1 MATLKRRALS
11 ALMALVL
18 VLGLLPGGVLAY
30 EGETDGSGT
39 ATITVV
45 DEAGEPL
52 EGITVSLYDR
62 DSGDDP
68 WSEEP
73 VDQQTTD
80 EDGQAVFTIL
90 QERSYMAHADGGDGE
105 PTFRLDAT
113 ETEVSETIKLKAAE
127 NDGESDP
134 SMAPVSNGKHYNTTV
149 TVRDAS
155 SLSVI
160 ENAQVTVNHW
170 FTGETYTATTNRRGE
185 AHFNLPG
192 KWTDYTVTVTADGY
206 EQGTGS
212 VNACEKTTIYL
223 SRDNSQSGD
232 YTFRD
237 TGSRNVKIYY
247 SVGGQDL
254 QEMTPSTSI
263 QVDGTK
269 PVMFFVG
276 ATDGSNPVTDFTDA
290 SDNQAKEIQ
299 AIQNAPSSLTLNKH
313 SYNFS
318 SAIQAAKANGCTM
331 EFHYSQFSSEYKTRT
346 FCFVTD
352 KTELNISYEW
362 DNAPSSGVTLPAD
375 DTVTYGDPYTVDSTY
390 RKGSTVTVGNTTY
403 IFSGWTASNDEAW
416 VSENGTT
423 GTVKGN
429 VVFSGKWTVQQRTY
443 DAAFFLRIDREIQYE
458 DGTTSYASKDYL
470 PEHQDD
476 GTGHFW
482 GTITGT
488 AFVEGGEDS
497 VVTDLTEN
505 ELEDVLAKFERVSD
519 VIVSAP
525 SLTGTSAEDQRFQ
538 QMVLDNFAVTSEQL
552 SSGEVGVLW
561 YVAKEQDS
569 SVCHHHVDGV
579 LYNTNTGKPIQPK
592 YKLTVTHEYY
602 TYWMDGTTEKGLTK
616 VGSSE
621 TVYTNETEKTVSV
634 ESLKKPSYGGNTYSF
649 FESSSS
655 ATEIAYTQDGA
666 TITLKYKRQVDPPRL
681 EYSYTF
687 QYYYKALGQDDYTLV
702 DLTSEQQTAVT
713 TSVGPVSEYP
723 TEQALWNSIENS
735 DIPVCPVA
743 DRAGSYAKARQ
754 YAEGEVALDEST
766 HTYTIRVY
774 LEQAP
779 YQFAIRYQLFEVVN
793 GVVNPTPVK
802 TVTVSDNN
810 NYGPSAPSLET
821 VLGKT
826 DRTYLDEGDSLVYT
840 RYDIYDSDLTDGQV
854 SQSGTVGGTGAEQL
868 TYTVNYYRVSFTG
881 GYLTIS
887 KTISGVPAT
896 DTAAWAEL
904 RELTFTVQK
913 LVVTESADS
922 FTGTVI
928 SRSEQWVDVDGL
940 TNISIT
946 EFTGFDSKNDTY
958 TYTCETLLPA
968 GTYRVVENGGD
979 LSSLGYTWSLDGEDA
994 ISSEV
999 TIAAT
1004 GASNTASIT
1013 NAYTGKTYTIIFD
1026 AGLHGQ
1032 VQNQENSYMVP
1043 GKTTRYT
1050 WTEVTPE
1057 TKTAYYKWSS
1067 VVTDSGDNTST
1078 IRYTFTQND
1087 YLEYGNT
1094 EMAIPV
1100 PGLKADAGWSS
1111 DGSFYSGSTAYT
1123 TLAAAYEA
1131 MNDAKTTSITY
1142 TANYTANKV
1151 DYTVDFYYQND
1162 DGTYPTTPTAFV
1174 TRKADTGAS
1183 VSVTDADKI
1192 PDATKNTATQ
1202 TYHFDETASNVLTA
1216 TVAGDG
1222 STHLKVYFYWTA
1234 GVTYQYQP
1242 AGLPA
1247 AVTTAY
1253 PLPSNTAAYR
1263 SGVTTTNLGAPN
1275 GTTVQTANG
1284 SWTLTWNLLSAPMT
1298 AQGVTY
1304 TGTWTFTAD
1313 GQSTARVQFV
1323 DENGND
1329 LWALAHA
1336 EANPYTSTGD
1346 YESSYDFSAAEKETS
1361 FLINGLT
1368 YTFSKDYD
1376 GTFDADKEDQTV
1388 AYTGTLQ
1395 PGGRTIT
1402 RVYAVETQTV
1412 TVTKHYDIDT
1422 LPGSFQVTITDNDA
1436 NQAQVTVLT
1445 LADATVD
1452 GRTATWQTA
1461 LPKGHSYTFTESGFS
1476 NGSRWSTELTARWLQ
1491 QVSNTE
1497 QAWQDLTVTNFSF
1510 VLPEVDVNT
1519 LEVELTND
1527 YTYDSKDDDDD
1538 DDDDDPVV
1546 IPDEDTPTTDLPDEE
1561 TPTTD
1566 LPDEQTPTTEQPTTD
1581 LPDEETPM
1589 AEAPKTGD
1597 NSTAW
1602 ILAAGVSG
1610 LALVWLA
1617 ITGKKRRD
1625 NEHQA

>member
-80 EDGQAVFTIL
+80 EDGQVVFTIL

-127 NDGESDP
+127 NGGESDP

-155 SLSVI
+155 FPHSVI
-160 ENAQVTVNHW
+160 EDAQVTVTHW
-170 FTGETYTATTNRRGE
+170 FTDETYTATTDPRGE

-206 EQGTGS
+206 ERGRGS
-212 VNACEKTTIYL
+212 VNACEKTTIFL
-223 SRDNSQSGD
+223 CRDNSQSGD

-263 QVDGTK
+263 QVDGSQ

-276 ATDGSNPVTDFTDA
+276 ATDGSNPVTDFTEA

-318 SAIQAAKANGCTM
+318 SAIQAAKNNSCTM
-331 EFHYSQFSSEYKTRT
+331 EFHYSQFAPEYKTRT

-352 KTELNISYEW
+352 KTELDISYQW
-362 DNAPSSGVTLPAD
+362 TGAPSGVNLPAD
-375 DTVTYGDPYTVDSTY
+375 DTVTYGDPYTVDRTY
-390 RKGSTVTVGNTTY
+390 SQGTTVTVGGTTY
-403 IFSGWTASNDEAW
+403 VFSGWTASNDEAW
-416 VSENGTT
+416 VSDDGIT

-443 DAAFFLRIDREIQYE
+443 QAAFFLRIDREIQHE
-458 DGTTSYASKDYL
+458 DGTTSYSSKDYL
-470 PEHQDD
+470 PEFAMNNL
-476 GTGHFW
+476 FW
-482 GTITGT
+482 GTISGT
-488 AFVEGGEDS
+488 AYVDGGEDS
-497 VVTDLTEN
+497 IVTDLTEK
-505 ELEDVLAKFERVSD
+505 EVEAVKEKFKSVSN

-525 SLTGTSAEDQRFQ
+525 NWNSTNANGQTFRNLVLT
-538 QMVLDNFAVTSEQL
+538 NFAVTEEQL
-552 SSGEVGVLW
+552 NNGEVGILW
-561 YVAKEQDS
+561 YVAKEVDDETS
-569 SVCHHHVDGV
+569 CDYHVDGV

-602 TYWMDGTTEKGLTK
+602 TYWMDGDTEKGLTK

-634 ESLKKPSYGGNTYSF
+634 ESLKKPSYGGNNYSF
-649 FESSSS
+649 FASSSS

-666 TITLKYKRQVDPPRL
+666 TITLKYKREVAAPQL
-681 EYSYTF
+681 YYTYTF
-687 QYYYKALGQDDYTLV
+687 QYYYKALGADDYTLV
-702 DLTSEQQTAVT
+702 DLTSDQQADVT

-723 TEQALWNSIENS
+723 TEQALWNSITN
-735 DIPVCPVA
+735 IPACPNTEYS
-743 DRAGSYAKARQ
+743 GSFSKAAQ
-754 YAEGEVALDEST
+754 YAEGEVT
-766 HTYTIRVY
+766 KNGTTYTIRVY

-779 YQFAIRYQLFEVVN
+779 YQFAIRYQLFEVVD
-793 GVVNPTPVK
+793 GVVQTPATAIIPTTYVG
-802 TVTVSDNN
+802 S
-810 NYGPSAPSLET
+810 YGPDAPSQEK
-821 VLGKT
+821 VLNTARTDYVDGGKHYVRF
-826 DRTYLDEGDSLVYT
+826 DTYDGAKTEGN
-840 RYDIYDSDLTDGQV
+840 QV
-854 SQSGTVGGTGAEQL
+854 TSSGKVGGTGAEQL
-868 TYTVNYYRVSFTG
+868 TYTINFYRVSFTG

-904 RELTFTVQK
+904 SKLTFTVQK
-913 LVVTESADS
+913 LVVTESAES

-940 TNISIT
+940 TDISIT
-946 EFTGFDSKNDTY
+946 EFTGFDSKNGTY

-994 ISSEV
+994 ISSDV

-1013 NAYTGKTYTIIFD
+1013 NAYTGKTYTIIFA
-1026 AGLHGQ
+1026 AGSHGQ
-1032 VQNQENSYMVP
+1032 VQNQEGTYMAP
-1043 GKTTRYT
+1043 GSTTRYT

-1057 TKTAYYKWSS
+1057 TKSAYYKWSS
-1067 VVTDSGDNTST
+1067 VVEGGTGST

-1087 YLEYGNT
+1087 YLTYAS

-1142 TANYTANKV
+1142 TADYTANEV
-1151 DYTVDFYYQND
+1151 NYTVDFYYQND

-1253 PLPSNTAAYR
+1253 PLPSDTAAYR
-1263 SGVTTTNLGAPN
+1263 SGVTTTNLGASD
-1275 GTTVQTANG
+1275 GTTVQVENG
-1284 SWTLTWNLLSAPMT
+1284 TWTLNWNLRSAPMT

-1329 LWALAHA
+1329 LWALAHT

-1361 FLINGLT
+1361 FQVGGLT

-1527 YTYDSKDDDDD
+1527 YTYDSKDDDGD

>member
-134 SMAPVSNGKHYNTTV
+134 SAAPVSNGKHYNTTV

-155 SLSVI
+155 SYSVI
-160 ENAQVTVNHW
+160 ENAQVTVTHW
-170 FTGETYTATTNRRGE
+170 STKTKTAVTGSD
-185 AHFNLPG
+185 G
-192 KWTDYTVTVTADGY
+192 KARFDLSHKLLAYSVSVTADGY
-206 EQGTGS
+206 QQGTGS
-212 VNACEKTTIYL
+212 VKAGGNITIFL
-223 SRDNSQSGD
+223 NRDNSQSGD

-263 QVDGTK
+263 QVDGSQ

-276 ATDGSNPVTDFTDA
+276 ATDGSHPVTDFTDA
-290 SDNQAKEIQ
+290 SDNQAKEIRT
-299 AIQNAPSSLTLNKH
+299 IQNAPSSLTLNKH

-403 IFSGWTASNDEAW
+403 VFSGWTASNDEAW
-416 VSENGTT
+416 VSNDGIT

-429 VVFSGKWTVQQRTY
+429 VVFSGSWTVRQRTY

-552 SSGEVGVLW
+552 SNGEVGVLW

-579 LYNTNTGKPIQPK
+579 LYNTKTGTPIQPK

-840 RYDIYDSDLTDGQV
+840 RYDVYDPDLTDGQV

-868 TYTVNYYRVSFTG
+868 TYTVNYYRASFTG

-940 TNISIT
+940 TDISIT
-946 EFTGFDSKNDTY
+946 EFTGFESKNGTY

-1067 VVTDSGDNTST
+1067 VVADSGDNTST

-1247 AVTTAY
+1247 AITEAY
-1253 PLPSNTAAYR
+1253 PLPSDTAAYR

-1422 LPGSFQVTITDNDA
+1422 LPGSFQVIITDNDA
-1436 NQAQVTVLT
+1436 SQAQVTVLT

-1510 VLPEVDVNT
+1510 VLPEVDANT

-1597 NSTAW
+1597 NSAAW
-1602 ILAAGVSG
+1602 VLAAGVSG

>member
-134 SMAPVSNGKHYNTTV
+134 SAAPVPNGKHYNTTV

-155 SLSVI
+155 SYSVI
-160 ENAQVTVNHW
+160 ENAQVTVTHW
-170 FTGETYTATTNRRGE
+170 STKTKTAVTGSD
-185 AHFNLPG
+185 G
-192 KWTDYTVTVTADGY
+192 KARFDLSHKLLAYSVSVTADGY
-206 EQGTGS
+206 QQGTGS
-212 VNACEKTTIYL
+212 VKAGGNITIFL
-223 SRDNSQSGD
+223 NRDNSQSGD

-263 QVDGTK
+263 QVDGSQ

-276 ATDGSNPVTDFTDA
+276 ATDGSHPVTDFTDA
-290 SDNQAKEIQ
+290 SDNQAKEIRT
-299 AIQNAPSSLTLNKH
+299 IQNAPSSLTLNKH

-403 IFSGWTASNDEAW
+403 VFSGWTASNDEAW
-416 VSENGTT
+416 VSNDGIT

-429 VVFSGKWTVQQRTY
+429 VVFSGSWTVRQRTY

-552 SSGEVGVLW
+552 SNGEVGVLW

-579 LYNTNTGKPIQPK
+579 LYNTKTGTPIQPK

-840 RYDIYDSDLTDGQV
+840 RYDVYDPDLTDGQV

-868 TYTVNYYRVSFTG
+868 TYTVNYYRASFTG

-940 TNISIT
+940 TDISIT
-946 EFTGFDSKNDTY
+946 EFTGFESKNGTY

-1067 VVTDSGDNTST
+1067 VVADSGDNTST

-1247 AVTTAY
+1247 AITEAY
-1253 PLPSNTAAYR
+1253 PLPSDTAAYR

-1422 LPGSFQVTITDNDA
+1422 LPGSFQVIITDNDA
-1436 NQAQVTVLT
+1436 SQAQVTVLT

-1510 VLPEVDVNT
+1510 VLPEVDANT

-1597 NSTAW
+1597 NSAAW
-1602 ILAAGVSG
+1602 VLAAGVSG

>member
-127 NDGESDP
+127 NNGESDP
-134 SMAPVSNGKHYNTTV
+134 SMAPVSNGNHYNTTV

-155 SLSVI
+155 SHSVI
-160 ENAQVTVNHW
+160 ENAQVTVTHW
-170 FTGETYTATTNRRGE
+170 STKTKTAVTGSD
-185 AHFNLPG
+185 G
-192 KWTDYTVTVTADGY
+192 KARFDLSHKLLAYSVSVTADGY
-206 EQGTGS
+206 QRGS
-212 VNACEKTTIYL
+212 DYVNAGDSITIFL
-223 SRDNSQSGD
+223 CRDNSQSGD

-254 QEMTPSTSI
+254 QEMKPSTSI
-263 QVDGTK
+263 QVDGSQ

-276 ATDGSNPVTDFTDA
+276 ATDGSNPVTDFTEA

-352 KTELNISYEW
+352 KTELDISYQW
-362 DNAPSSGVTLPAD
+362 TGAPSGVNLPAD

-390 RKGSTVTVGNTTY
+390 SEGSTVTVGNTTY
-403 IFSGWTASNDEAW
+403 VFSGWTASNDEAW
-416 VSENGTT
+416 VSDDGIT

-443 DAAFFLRIDREIQYE
+443 QAAFFLRIDREIQHE
-458 DGTTSYASKDYL
+458 DGTTSYSSKDYL
-470 PEHQDD
+470 PEFAMNNL
-476 GTGHFW
+476 FW
-482 GTITGT
+482 GTISGT
-488 AFVEGGEDS
+488 AYVNGGEDS
-497 VVTDLTEN
+497 IVTDLTEK
-505 ELEDVLAKFERVSD
+505 EVEAVKEKFKSVSN

-525 SLTGTSAEDQRFQ
+525 NWNSTNANGQTFRNLILT
-538 QMVLDNFAVTSEQL
+538 NFAVTEEQL
-552 SSGEVGVLW
+552 NNGEVGILW
-561 YVAKEQDS
+561 YVAKEVDDETS
-569 SVCHHHVDGV
+569 CDYHVDGV

-602 TYWMDGTTEKGLTK
+602 TYWMDGTTEKGLTQ

-634 ESLKKPSYGGNTYSF
+634 ESLKKPSYGGNNYSF

-702 DLTSEQQTAVT
+702 NLTSDQQADVT

-723 TEQALWNSIENS
+723 TEQALWNSITN
-735 DIPVCPVA
+735 IPACPNTEYS
-743 DRAGSYAKARQ
+743 GSFSKAAQ
-754 YAEGEVALDEST
+754 YAEGEVTKNGTA
-766 HTYTIRVY
+766 YTIRVY

-779 YQFAIRYQLFEVVN
+779 YQFAIRYQLFEVVD
-793 GVVNPTPVK
+793 GVVQTPATAIIPTTYVG
-802 TVTVSDNN
+802 S
-810 NYGPSAPSLET
+810 YGPDAPSQEK
-821 VLGKT
+821 VLNTARTDYVDGGKHYVRF
-826 DRTYLDEGDSLVYT
+826 DTYDGAKTEGD
-840 RYDIYDSDLTDGQV
+840 QV
-854 SQSGTVGGTGAEQL
+854 TSSGKVGGTGAEQL
-868 TYTVNYYRVSFTG
+868 TYTINFYRVSFTG

-904 RELTFTVQK
+904 SKLTFTVQK
-913 LVVTESADS
+913 LVVTESAES

-940 TNISIT
+940 TDISIT
-946 EFTGFDSKNDTY
+946 EFTGFDSKNGTY

-979 LSSLGYTWSLDGEDA
+979 LSSLGYTWSLDDKDA

-1013 NAYTGKTYTIIFD
+1013 NAYTGKTYTIIFA
-1026 AGLHGQ
+1026 AGSHGQ
-1032 VQNQENSYMVP
+1032 VQNQEGTYMAP
-1043 GKTTRYT
+1043 GSTTRYT

-1057 TKTAYYKWSS
+1057 TKSAYYKWSS
-1067 VVTDSGDNTST
+1067 VVEGGTGST

-1087 YLEYGNT
+1087 YLTYAS

-1111 DGSFYSGSTAYT
+1111 NGSFYNDGTAYT
-1123 TLAAAYEA
+1123 DIAAAYKA

-1142 TANYTANKV
+1142 TADYTANEV
-1151 DYTVDFYYQND
+1151 GYTVDFYYQND
-1162 DGTYPTTPTAFV
+1162 DGTYPTTPTV
-1174 TRKADTGAS
+1174 SDTTRKANTGAS
-1183 VSVTDADKI
+1183 VSVTDADKT
-1192 PDATKNTATQ
+1192 PDAAKNTATQ

-1216 TVAGDG
+1216 TVAGDS

-1253 PLPSNTAAYR
+1253 PLPSDTAAYR
-1263 SGVTTTNLGAPN
+1263 SGDPTTNLGALN
-1275 GTTVQTANG
+1275 GTAVRVANG
-1284 SWTLTWNLLSAPMT
+1284 LWTLNWNLLSAPMT

-1336 EANPYTSTGD
+1336 EANPYTRTGD
-1346 YESSYDFSAAEKETS
+1346 YESSYDFSAAETETA
-1361 FLINGLT
+1361 FQVNGLT

-1376 GTFDADKEDQTV
+1376 GTFGADKADEDV

-1395 PGGRTIT
+1395 PGGRIIT
-1402 RVYAVETQTV
+1402 RVYAAETQTV

-1476 NGSRWSTELTARWLQ
+1476 NGTRWSTELTARWLQ

-1497 QAWQDLTVTNFSF
+1497 QTWQELTVANFSF
-1510 VLPEVDVNT
+1510 TLPKVDGNT
-1519 LEVELTND
+1519 LAVELTND
-1527 YTYDSKDDDDD
+1527 YTYDSSDDDDD
-1538 DDDDDPVV
+1538 DDNDPVV
-1546 IPDEDTPTTDLPDEE
+1546 IPDEDTPTTDLPDEQ

-1566 LPDEQTPTTEQPTTD
+1566 LPDEQTPTTEQPVTD

-1597 NSTAW
+1597 DSAAW

-1625 NEHQA
+1625 SEHQA

>member
-45 DEAGEPL
+45 DETGEPL

-80 EDGQAVFTIL
+80 EDGQAVFTIQ

-134 SMAPVSNGKHYNTTV
+134 SMAPDSNSKDYNTTV

-155 SLSVI
+155 YPYSVI
-160 ENAQVTVNHW
+160 ENAQVEVSHW
-170 FTGETYTATTNRRGE
+170 SNVFKTYTETTDRSGE
-185 AHFNLPG
+185 AHFNLPD
-192 KWTDYTVTVTADGY
+192 KLTKYDVTVTADGY
-206 EQGTGS
+206 QGKSDS
-212 VNACEKTTIYL
+212 VYDGDSITIYL
-223 SRDNSQSGD
+223 SRDNGQSGD
-232 YTFRD
+232 YTFQD
-237 TGSRNVKIYY
+237 TGSQNVEIYY

-254 QEMTPSTSI
+254 RQMTPSTSI
-263 QVDGTK
+263 QVDGNQ

-299 AIQNAPSSLTLNKH
+299 TIDSAPSSLKLNRH

-318 SAIQAAKANGCTM
+318 GAIQAAKDNGCTM
-331 EFHYSQFSSEYKTRT
+331 EFHYSQFAPEYKTRT
-346 FCFVTD
+346 FRFVTD
-352 KTELNISYEW
+352 KTELDISYEW
-362 DNAPSSGVTLPAD
+362 DNAPSSGVTLPAP
-375 DTVTYGDPYTVDSTY
+375 TKVTYGSSYTVDQTY
-390 RKGSTVTVGNTTY
+390 FQGKKVTVDGITY
-403 IFSGWTASNDEAW
+403 VFSGWTPSNNEAW
-416 VSENGTT
+416 VSNDGIT

-429 VVFSGKWTVQQRTY
+429 VVFSGSWTVQQHQTY
-443 DAAFFLRIDREIQYE
+443 PASFFLRIDREIQYE
-458 DGTTSYASKDYL
+458 DGTTSYSSKGYL
-470 PEHQDD
+470 PEHQAD

-497 VVTDLTEN
+497 VVKDLTKEGV
-505 ELEDVLAKFERVSD
+505 EAVKEKFKPVSD

-525 SLTGTSAEDQRFQ
+525 SLTGDSAEDQRFQ
-538 QMVLDNFAVTSEQL
+538 KMVLDNFNVTSDQL

-561 YVAKEQDS
+561 YVAKVQDS
-569 SVCHHHVDGV
+569 TVCHHHVDGV
-579 LYNTNTGKPIQPK
+579 LYNTKTGTPIQPK

-602 TYWMDGTTEKGLTK
+602 TYWMDGDMEKGLTK

-634 ESLKKPSYGGNTYSF
+634 DSLKELSYGGNDYNF

-655 ATEIAYTQDGA
+655 ADKIAYTEEGA
-666 TITLKYKRQVDPPRL
+666 TITLKYKRQVDPPAL
-681 EYSYTF
+681 YYSTTF
-687 QYYYKALGQDDYTLV
+687 QYYYKALGEDNYTLV
-702 DLTSEQQTAVT
+702 KLTPEQEAKVT
-713 TSVGPVSEYP
+713 TSHGPVSEYP
-723 TEQALWNSIENS
+723 TELALWNSIEN
-735 DIPVCPVA
+735 IPDCPVT
-743 DRAGSYAKARQ
+743 DRAGSYAKATQ
-754 YAEGEVALDEST
+754 YADSEVTWNEST

-793 GVVNPTPVK
+793 GVVQPTPVK
-802 TVTVSDNN
+802 TVNISADN
-810 NYGPSAPSLET
+810 NYGPSEPSQEE
-821 VLGKT
+821 VLKTAQTGYVDDGKNYVRFDKYNGAKT
-826 DRTYLDEGDSLVYT
+826 EGD
-840 RYDIYDSDLTDGQV
+840 QV
-854 SQSGTVGGTGAEQL
+854 TSSGTVGGTGTERL
-868 TYTVNYYRVSFTG
+868 TYTVNYYHASFTG
-881 GYLTIS
+881 GYLTVS

-904 RELTFTVQK
+904 RKLTFTVQK
-913 LVVTESADS
+913 LVVTEYPDS
-922 FTGTVI
+922 TTGTVT
-928 SRSEQWVDVDGL
+928 SRSEQWVDVDDL
-940 TNISIT
+940 TNIPIT
-946 EFTGFDSKNDTY
+946 AFTGFESKNGTY

-979 LSSLGYTWSLDGEDA
+979 LSSLGYTWNLDGEEA

-999 TIAAT
+999 KVAAD
-1004 GASNTASIT
+1004 GASKTASIT

-1026 AGLHGQ
+1026 AGRHGQ
-1032 VQNQENSYMVP
+1032 VRNQAGNFMAP
-1043 GKTTRYT
+1043 GKTTEYH
-1050 WTEVTPE
+1050 WGQVTLEEGDPS
-1057 TKTAYYKWSS
+1057 YQWIS
-1067 VVTDSGDNTST
+1067 VWKDVTGST

-1087 YLEYGNT
+1087 YLTYAA

-1111 DGSFYSGSTAYT
+1111 NGSFYNGETAYT
-1123 TLAAAYEA
+1123 TLAAAYKA

-1142 TANYTANKV
+1142 TANYTANEV
-1151 DYTVDFYYQND
+1151 TYAVDFYYQND
-1162 DGTYPTTPTAFV
+1162 NGTNPTNPTNPTASV
-1174 TRKADTGAS
+1174 TRKAHTGAS
-1183 VSVTDADKI
+1183 VSVTDADKT
-1192 PDATKNTATQ
+1192 PDAAKNTATQ
-1202 TYHFDETASNVLTA
+1202 TYHFDDETASNVLTD

-1242 AGLPA
+1242 AGLPKA
-1247 AVTTAY
+1247 ITKAY
-1253 PLPSNTAAYR
+1253 PLPSDPGAYR
-1263 SGVTTTNLGAPN
+1263 SGAATTNQGAAN

-1284 SWTLTWNLLSAPMT
+1284 SWTLNWDQLNASMT

-1329 LWALAHA
+1329 LWARAHT
-1336 EANPYTSTGD
+1336 EANPYTRTGD
-1346 YESSYDFSAAEKETS
+1346 YETSYDFSAAENETT
-1361 FLINGLT
+1361 FQVDGLT

-1376 GTFDADKEDQTV
+1376 GTFGADKEDQTV
-1388 AYTGTLQ
+1388 TYTGTLQ

-1412 TVTKHYDIDT
+1412 TVTKHYDINA

-1445 LADATVD
+1445 LADATVN

-1476 NGSRWSTELTARWLQ
+1476 NGSRWSTELTAKWLQ
-1491 QVSNTE
+1491 KVSNTE

-1510 VLPEVDVNT
+1510 VLPEVDGNT
-1519 LEVELTND
+1519 LEVKLTND

-1538 DDDDDPVV
+1538 DDPVV
-1546 IPDEDTPTTDLPDEE
+1546 IPDKDTPTTDLPDEE

-1581 LPDEETPM
+1581 LPDEEPPM

-1597 NSTAW
+1597 NSTGW
-1602 ILAAGVSG
+1602 ILAAGASG

>member
-155 SLSVI
+155 FPHSVI
-160 ENAQVTVNHW
+160 EDAQVTVTHW
-170 FTGETYTATTNRRGE
+170 FTDETYTATTDPRGE

-206 EQGTGS
+206 ERGRGS
-212 VNACEKTTIYL
+212 VNACEKTTIFL
-223 SRDNSQSGD
+223 CRDNSQSGD

-254 QEMTPSTSI
+254 QEMKPSTSI
-263 QVDGTK
+263 QVDGSQ

-299 AIQNAPSSLTLNKH
+299 AIQNAPSSLTLNNR

-352 KTELNISYEW
+352 KTELDISYQW
-362 DNAPSSGVTLPAD
+362 TGAPSGVNLPAD

-390 RKGSTVTVGNTTY
+390 SEGSTVTVGNTTY
-403 IFSGWTASNDEAW
+403 VFSGWTASNDEAW
-416 VSENGTT
+416 VSDDGIT

-443 DAAFFLRIDREIQYE
+443 DAAFFLRIDREIQHE
-458 DGTTSYASKDYL
+458 DGTTSYSSKDYL
-470 PEHQDD
+470 PEFAMNNL
-476 GTGHFW
+476 FW
-482 GTITGT
+482 GTISGT
-488 AFVEGGEDS
+488 AYVDGGEDS
-497 VVTDLTEN
+497 IVTDLTEK
-505 ELEDVLAKFERVSD
+505 EVEAVKEKFKSVSN

-525 SLTGTSAEDQRFQ
+525 NWNSTNANGQTFRNLILT
-538 QMVLDNFAVTSEQL
+538 NFAVTEEQL
-552 SSGEVGVLW
+552 NNGEVGILW
-561 YVAKEQDS
+561 YVAKEVDDETS
-569 SVCHHHVDGV
+569 CDYHVDGV

-602 TYWMDGTTEKGLTK
+602 TYWMDGTTEKGLTQ

-634 ESLKKPSYGGNTYSF
+634 ESLKKPSYGGNNYSF

-702 DLTSEQQTAVT
+702 NLTSDQQADVT

-723 TEQALWNSIENS
+723 TEQALWNSITN
-735 DIPVCPVA
+735 IPACPNTEYS
-743 DRAGSYAKARQ
+743 GSFSKAAQ
-754 YAEGEVALDEST
+754 YAEGEVTKNGTA
-766 HTYTIRVY
+766 YTIRVY

-779 YQFAIRYQLFEVVN
+779 YQFAIRYQLFEVVD
-793 GVVNPTPVK
+793 GVVQTPATAIIPTTYVG
-802 TVTVSDNN
+802 S
-810 NYGPSAPSLET
+810 YGPDAPSQEK
-821 VLGKT
+821 VLNTARTDYVDGGKHYVRF
-826 DRTYLDEGDSLVYT
+826 DTYDGAKTEGD
-840 RYDIYDSDLTDGQV
+840 QV
-854 SQSGTVGGTGAEQL
+854 TSSGKVGGTGAEQL
-868 TYTVNYYRVSFTG
+868 TYTINFYRVSFTG
-881 GYLTIS
+881 GYLSIS

-904 RELTFTVQK
+904 SKLTFTVQK
-913 LVVTESADS
+913 LVVTESAES

-940 TNISIT
+940 TDISIT
-946 EFTGFDSKNDTY
+946 EFTGFDSKNGTY

-979 LSSLGYTWSLDGEDA
+979 LSSLGYTWSLDDKDA

-1013 NAYTGKTYTIIFD
+1013 NAYTGKTYTIIFA
-1026 AGLHGQ
+1026 AGSHGQ
-1032 VQNQENSYMVP
+1032 VQNQEGTYMAP
-1043 GKTTRYT
+1043 GSTTRYT

-1057 TKTAYYKWSS
+1057 TKSAYYKWSS
-1067 VVTDSGDNTST
+1067 VVEGGTGST

-1087 YLEYGNT
+1087 YLTYAS

-1142 TANYTANKV
+1142 TADYTANEV
-1151 DYTVDFYYQND
+1151 NYTVDFYYQND

-1253 PLPSNTAAYR
+1253 PLPSDTAAYR
-1263 SGVTTTNLGAPN
+1263 SGVTTTNLGAPD
-1275 GTTVQTANG
+1275 GTTVQVENG
-1284 SWTLTWNLLSAPMT
+1284 TWTLNWNLRSAPMT

-1361 FLINGLT
+1361 FQVGGLT

-1376 GTFDADKEDQTV
+1376 GTFDANKEDQTV

-1510 VLPEVDVNT
+1510 VLPEVDANT

>member
-73 VDQQTTD
+73 VDQQITD

-127 NDGESDP
+127 SDGESDP
-134 SMAPVSNGKHYNTTV
+134 SMAPVSNGNHYNTTV

-155 SLSVI
+155 SHSVI
-160 ENAQVTVNHW
+160 ENAQVTVTHW
-170 FTGETYTATTNRRGE
+170 STKTKTAVTGSD
-185 AHFNLPG
+185 G
-192 KWTDYTVTVTADGY
+192 KARFDLSHKLLAYSVSVTADGY
-206 EQGTGS
+206 QRGS
-212 VNACEKTTIYL
+212 DYVNAGDSITIFL
-223 SRDNSQSGD
+223 CRDNSQSGD

-254 QEMTPSTSI
+254 QEMKPSTSI
-263 QVDGTK
+263 QTDGTK

-276 ATDGSNPVTDFTDA
+276 ATDGSHPVTDFTDA
-290 SDNQAKEIQ
+290 SDNQAKEIRT
-299 AIQNAPSSLTLNKH
+299 IQNAPSSLNLNNH
-313 SYNFS
+313 SYDFS

-352 KTELNISYEW
+352 KTDLNISYEW

-429 VVFSGKWTVQQRTY
+429 VVFSGSWTVQQRTY
-443 DAAFFLRIDREIQYE
+443 NAAFFLRIDRKIQHE
-458 DGTTSYASKDYL
+458 NGTTSYPSKAYL
-470 PEHQDD
+470 PEFDISNL
-476 GTGHFW
+476 FW
-482 GTITGT
+482 GTISGT
-488 AFVEGGEDS
+488 AYVNGGEDS
-497 VVTDLTEN
+497 IVTDLTQD
-505 ELEDVLAKFERVSD
+505 ELKDVVAKFKPVSD
-519 VIVSAP
+519 VIITSP
-525 SLTGTSAEDQRFQ
+525 SLTENGQENLRFQ
-538 QMVLDNFAVTSEQL
+538 QMVLENFSVTAEQL
-552 SSGEVGVLW
+552 SSGEVGILW
-561 YVAKEQDS
+561 YVAKEVDDATS
-569 SVCHHHVDGV
+569 CDYHVDGV

-592 YKLTVTHEYY
+592 YKLTVTHAYY
-602 TYWMDGTTEKGLTK
+602 TYWMDGNTEKGLTK
-616 VGSSE
+616 VGE
-621 TVYTNETEKTVSV
+621 ATTDYTNETEKTVSV
-634 ESLKKPSYGGNTYSF
+634 ESLEQTSYGEHTYSF
-649 FESSSS
+649 SESDPSVE
-655 ATEIAYTQDGA
+655 EITYTQNGA
-666 TITLKYKRQVDPPRL
+666 TITLKYKREVAAPQL
-681 EYSYTF
+681 YYSTTF
-687 QYYYKALGQDDYTLV
+687 QYYYKALGNTNYTLV
-702 DLTSEQQTAVT
+702 DLTPEQQAAVT
-713 TSVGPVSEYP
+713 TTSIGPVSEYP
-723 TEQALWNSIENS
+723 TEQALWNSITT
-735 DIPVCPVA
+735 IPACP
-743 DRAGSYAKARQ
+743 
-754 YAEGEVALDEST
+754 AEGYSGSFSKAAQYSENEVTKSGT
-766 HTYTIRVY
+766 TYTIRVY
-774 LEQAP
+774 LEEAP
-779 YQFAIRYQLFEVVN
+779 YQFAVRYQLFEVVN
-793 GVVNPTPVK
+793 GVVQSTPVK
-802 TVTVSDNN
+802 TVNISDNN

-821 VLGKT
+821 VLSKT
-826 DRTYLDEGDSLVYT
+826 DSTYLDEDSSLAYA
-840 RYDIYDSDLTDGQV
+840 RYDVYDSGLTTGQV
-854 SQSGTVGGTGAEQL
+854 SQSGNVGGTGDNQL
-868 TYTVNYYRVSFTG
+868 TYTINFYRASFTG

-896 DTAAWAEL
+896 DTAAWTEL
-904 RELTFTVQK
+904 GKLTFTVQK
-913 LVVTESADS
+913 LEVSESADS

-928 SRSEQWVDVDGL
+928 SRSAQWVDVENL
-940 TNISIT
+940 TGISIQD
-946 EFTGFDSKNDTY
+946 FSGFESKNGTY

-1004 GASNTASIT
+1004 GATKTASIT
-1013 NAYTGKTYTIIFD
+1013 NAYTGKTYTILFD

-1032 VQNQENSYMVP
+1032 VQNQEGTFMAP
-1043 GKTTRYT
+1043 GKTTGYT

-1057 TKTAYYKWSS
+1057 TKAAYYKWSS
-1067 VVTDSGDNTST
+1067 VVEDGTGST

-1087 YLEYGNT
+1087 YLTYAA
-1094 EMAIPV
+1094 EMTIPA

-1111 DGSFYSGSTAYT
+1111 DGSFYNGSTAYT
-1123 TLAAAYEA
+1123 DIAAAYKA

-1142 TANYTANKV
+1142 TATYTANEV
-1151 DYTVDFYYQND
+1151 NYTVDFYYQND
-1162 DGTYPTTPTAFV
+1162 DGTYPTTPTV
-1174 TRKADTGAS
+1174 SDTTRKANTGAS
-1183 VSVTDADKI
+1183 VSVTDADKT
-1192 PDATKNTATQ
+1192 PDAAKNTATQ

-1216 TVAGDG
+1216 TVAGDS

-1253 PLPSNTAAYR
+1253 PLPSDTAAYR
-1263 SGVTTTNLGAPN
+1263 SGDPTTNLGALN
-1275 GTTVQTANG
+1275 GTAVRVANG
-1284 SWTLTWNLLSAPMT
+1284 LWTLNWNLLSAPMT

-1336 EANPYTSTGD
+1336 EANPYTRTGD
-1346 YESSYDFSAAEKETS
+1346 YESSYDFSAAETETA
-1361 FLINGLT
+1361 FQVNGLT

-1376 GTFDADKEDQTV
+1376 GTFGADKADEDV

-1395 PGGRTIT
+1395 PGGRIIT
-1402 RVYAVETQTV
+1402 RVYAAETQTV

-1476 NGSRWSTELTARWLQ
+1476 NGTRWSTELTARWLQ

-1497 QAWQDLTVTNFSF
+1497 QTWQELTVANFSF
-1510 VLPEVDVNT
+1510 TLPKVDGNT
-1519 LEVELTND
+1519 LAVELAND
-1527 YTYDSKDDDDD
+1527 YTYDSSDDDDD
-1538 DDDDDPVV
+1538 DDNDPVV
-1546 IPDEDTPTTDLPDEE
+1546 IPDEDTPTTDLPDEQ

-1566 LPDEQTPTTEQPTTD
+1566 LPDEQTPTTEQPVTD

-1597 NSTAW
+1597 DSAAW

-1625 NEHQA
+1625 SEHQA

>member
-155 SLSVI
+155 SYSVI
-160 ENAQVTVNHW
+160 ENAQVTVTHW
-170 FTGETYTATTNRRGE
+170 STKTETAVTGSD
-185 AHFNLPG
+185 G
-192 KWTDYTVTVTADGY
+192 KARFGLSHKLLAYSVSVTADGY
-206 EQGTGS
+206 QQGTGS
-212 VNACEKTTIYL
+212 VKAGGNITIFL
-223 SRDNSQSGD
+223 NRDNSQSSH
-232 YTFRD
+232 YTFQD

-247 SVGGQDL
+247 SVGGESL
-254 QEMTPSTSI
+254 QEMTLGSFI
-263 QVDGTK
+263 QTDGTK

-276 ATDGSNPVTDFTDA
+276 ATDGSHPVTDFTDA
-290 SDNQAKEIQ
+290 SDNQAKEIRT
-299 AIQNAPSSLTLNKH
+299 IQNAPSSLNLNNH
-313 SYNFS
+313 SYDFS

-352 KTELNISYEW
+352 KTELDISYEW

-416 VSENGTT
+416 VSDDGIT

-429 VVFSGKWTVQQRTY
+429 VVFSGSWTVRQRTY
-443 DAAFFLRIDREIQYE
+443 QAAFFLRIDREIQYE

-497 VVTDLTEN
+497 IVTDLTEK
-505 ELEDVLAKFERVSD
+505 EVKAVKEKFKSVSN

-525 SLTGTSAEDQRFQ
+525 NWNSTNANGQTFRNLVLT
-538 QMVLDNFAVTSEQL
+538 NFAVTEEQL
-552 SSGEVGVLW
+552 NNGEVDVLW

-634 ESLKKPSYGGNTYSF
+634 DNLKKPSYGGNTYSF
-649 FESSSS
+649 FESSPS

-666 TITLKYKRQVDPPRL
+666 TITLKYKREVAAPQLD
-681 EYSYTF
+681 YTYTF
-687 QYYYKALGQDDYTLV
+687 QYYYKALGQNNYTLV
-702 DLTSEQQTAVT
+702 DLTSEQQAAVT

-735 DIPVCPVA
+735 DIPACPVA
-743 DRAGSYAKARQ
+743 ERAGSYAKAAQ
-754 YAEGEVALDEST
+754 YAEGEVTKSGT
-766 HTYTIRVY
+766 TYTIRVY

-779 YQFAIRYQLFEVVN
+779 YQFAVRYQLFEVVN

-821 VLGKT
+821 VLSKT
-826 DRTYLDEGDSLVYT
+826 ASTYLDEDTSLVYA
-840 RYDIYDSDLTDGQV
+840 RYDIYDSDLTNGQV
-854 SQSGTVGGTGAEQL
+854 SQSGTVSGTGDNQL
-868 TYTVNYYRVSFTG
+868 TYTINFYHTSFTG

-887 KTISGVPAT
+887 KTISGVPAM
-896 DTAAWAEL
+896 DTAAWTEL
-904 RELTFTVQK
+904 GELTFTVQK

-928 SRSEQWVDVDGL
+928 SRSEQWEDVNGL
-940 TNISIT
+940 TDISIT
-946 EFTGFDSKNDTY
+946 DFTGFESKNGTY
-958 TYTCETLLPA
+958 TYTCETLLSA

-999 TIAAT
+999 TIAVT

-1597 NSTAW
+1597 NSAAW

>member
-62 DSGDDP
+62 DSGDDS

-73 VDQQTTD
+73 VNQQTTD

-90 QERSYMAHADGGDGE
+90 QERSYKAHADGGDGE

-113 ETEVSETIKLKAAE
+113 ETEVRETIKLKAAE

-134 SMAPVSNGKHYNTTV
+134 SMAPASNSKDYNTTV

-155 SLSVI
+155 YPYSAI
-160 ENAQVTVNHW
+160 ENAQVKVSHGLTKM
-170 FTGETYTATTNRRGE
+170 TATTDSDGKAR
-185 AHFNLPG
+185 FDLPR
-192 KWTDYTVTVTADGY
+192 KTLIDYSVSVTADGY
-206 EQGTGS
+206 QGKSDS
-212 VNACEKTTIYL
+212 VNKGDSITIYL
-223 SRDNSQSGD
+223 SRDGQSGD

-237 TGSRNVKIYY
+237 TGSQNVNIYY
-247 SVGGQDL
+247 SVGGKAL
-254 QEMTPSTSI
+254 QEMTPRTSI
-263 QVDGTK
+263 QVDGNE

-299 AIQNAPSSLTLNKH
+299 AIDSAPSPLKFNRH
-313 SYNFS
+313 SYDFS
-318 SAIQAAKANGCTM
+318 GAIQAAKDNGCTM
-331 EFHYSQFSSEYKTRT
+331 EFHYSQFAPEYKTRT
-346 FCFVTD
+346 FRFVTD
-352 KTELNISYEW
+352 KTELDISYQW
-362 DNAPSSGVTLPAD
+362 TGAPSGVTLPAAA
-375 DTVTYGDPYTVDSTY
+375 TVTYGSSYTVDQTY
-390 RKGSTVTVGNTTY
+390 FQGKTVTVGGITY
-403 IFSGWTASNDEAW
+403 VFSGWTASNKEAW
-416 VSENGTT
+416 VVSNDGIT

-429 VVFSGKWTVQQRTY
+429 VVFSGSWTVQQQQTY
-443 DAAFFLRIDREIQYE
+443 DAAFFLRIDREIQHE
-458 DGTTSYASKDYL
+458 NGTTSYSSKGYL
-470 PEHQDD
+470 PEHQAD

-482 GTITGT
+482 GKITGT

-497 VVTDLTEN
+497 VVKDLTKEGV
-505 ELEDVLAKFERVSD
+505 EAVKEKFKSVSN
-519 VIVSAP
+519 VIASAP
-525 SLTGTSAEDQRFQ
+525 SLTGTSNEDQRFQ
-538 QMVLDNFAVTSEQL
+538 QMVLDNFAVTAEQL
-552 SSGEVGVLW
+552 KSGEVGVLW
-561 YVAKEQDS
+561 YVAKVQDS

-579 LYNTNTGKPIQPK
+579 LYNIKTGKPIQPK

-602 TYWMDGTTEKGLTK
+602 TYWMDGTTEKDLTK

-634 ESLKKPSYGGNTYSF
+634 TSLMDTSYDGNTYDF
-649 FESSSS
+649 FESNPSGEKIS
-655 ATEIAYTQDGA
+655 YTQDGA
-666 TITLKYKRQVDPPRL
+666 TITLKYKREVPAPQL
-681 EYSYTF
+681 YYSYTF
-687 QYYYKALGQDDYTLV
+687 QYYYKALGQDDYTRV
-702 DLTSEQQTAVT
+702 HLTDEQQNSVT
-713 TSVGPVSEYP
+713 TSDVGPVSEYP
-723 TEQALWNSIENS
+723 TPEALWNSVTK
-735 DIPVCPVA
+735 IPACPA
-743 DRAGSYAKARQ
+743 EGYSGSFSKAED
-754 YAEGEVALDEST
+754 YAEGEVTKSGT
-766 HTYTIRVY
+766 TYTIHVY

-793 GVVNPTPVK
+793 GVVQ
-802 TVTVSDNN
+802 SDPKIVDGSADNS
-810 NYGPSAPSLET
+810 YGPDAPSPET
-821 VLGKT
+821 VLSKT
-826 DRTYLDEGDSLVYT
+826 DSTYRDEDTSRTYA
-840 RYDIYDSDLTDGQV
+840 RYDVYDHDLTNQV
-854 SQSGTVGGTGAEQL
+854 SQSGEVRGTGANKL
-868 TYTVNYYRVSFTG
+868 TYTVNYYRASFTG

-887 KTISGVPAT
+887 KTITGVPAT
-896 DTAAWAEL
+896 DTAAWEEL
-904 RELTFTVQK
+904 CELTFTVQK
-913 LVVTESADS
+913 QVEYVITDS
-922 FTGTVI
+922 FSGTV
-928 SRSEQWVDVDGL
+928 SYRSEQWEDVKGL
-940 TNISIT
+940 TEIPIT
-946 EFTGFDSKNDTY
+946 EFTGFEFKNDTY
-958 TYTCETLLPA
+958 TSTCETLLPA

-979 LSSLGYTWSLDGEDA
+979 LSSLGYTWNLDGEDP

-999 TIAAT
+999 TVAAD
-1004 GASNTASIT
+1004 GASKTASIL
-1013 NAYTGKTYTIIFD
+1013 NDYTGKTYTIIFD
-1026 AGLHGQ
+1026 AGSHGQ
-1032 VQNQENSYMVP
+1032 VQNEEGSYMEP
-1043 GKTTRYT
+1043 GNTTEYH
-1050 WTEVTPE
+1050 WGQVTPE
-1057 TKTAYYKWSS
+1057 ERAAYYKWISA
-1067 VVTDSGDNTST
+1067 VKKDGTGST

-1094 EMAIPV
+1094 KEMSIPA
-1100 PGLKADAGWSS
+1100 PGLKDDAGWSS
-1111 DGSFYSGSTAYT
+1111 DGSFYNGETAYT
-1123 TLAAAYEA
+1123 TLAAAYKA

-1142 TANYTANKV
+1142 TANYTADEV
-1151 DYTVDFYYQND
+1151 TYAVDFYYQND
-1162 DGTYPTTPTAFV
+1162 DGTYPTTPTASV
-1174 TRKADTGAS
+1174 PRKANTGTS
-1183 VSVTDADKI
+1183 VSVTDADKT
-1192 PDATKNTATQ
+1192 PDTTRNTATQ
-1202 TYHFDETASNVLTA
+1202 TYHFDNENASNVLTA
-1216 TVAGDG
+1216 KVAGDG

-1242 AGLPA
+1242 AGLPEA
-1247 AVTTAY
+1247 ITEAH
-1253 PLPSNTAAYR
+1253 PLPSDTADYR
-1263 SGVTTTNLGAPN
+1263 SGDTTTNQGAAN

-1284 SWTLTWNLLSAPMT
+1284 SWTLNWDRLNASMT

-1304 TGTWTFTAD
+1304 TGTWTFTAN
-1313 GQSTARVQFV
+1313 GQSTACVQFV

-1329 LWALAHA
+1329 LWARAHT
-1336 EANPYTSTGD
+1336 EANPYTRTGD
-1346 YESSYDFSAAEKETS
+1346 YETSYDFSAAEKETS
-1361 FLINGLT
+1361 FQVGGLT

-1376 GTFDADKEDQTV
+1376 GTFAAGKEDQTV

-1412 TVTKHYDIDT
+1412 TVTKHYDINA

-1461 LPKGHSYTFTESGFS
+1461 LPKGHSYTFAESGFS

-1510 VLPEVDVNT
+1510 VLPEVDGNT
-1519 LEVELTND
+1519 LEVKLTND

-1538 DDDDDPVV
+1538 DDPVV
-1546 IPDEDTPTTDLPDEE
+1546 IPDKDTPTTDLPDEE

-1597 NSTAW
+1597 NSATW

-1617 ITGKKRRD
+1617 ITDKKRRD

>member
-127 NDGESDP
+127 NDDESDP
-134 SMAPVSNGKHYNTTV
+134 SAAPVSNGNHYNTTV

-155 SLSVI
+155 FPHSVI
-160 ENAQVTVNHW
+160 EDAQVTVNHW
-170 FTGETYTATTNRRGE
+170 STGETYTATTNRRGE

-212 VNACEKTTIYL
+212 VKAGGNITIFL
-223 SRDNSQSGD
+223 NRDNSQSSH
-232 YTFRD
+232 YTFQD

-247 SVGGQDL
+247 SVGGESL
-254 QEMTPSTSI
+254 QEMTLGSFI
-263 QVDGTK
+263 QTDGTK

-276 ATDGSNPVTDFTDA
+276 ATDGSHPVTDFTDA
-290 SDNQAKEIQ
+290 SDNQAKEIRT
-299 AIQNAPSSLTLNKH
+299 IQNAPSSLNLNNH
-313 SYNFS
+313 SYDFS

-429 VVFSGKWTVQQRTY
+429 VVFSGSWTVQQRTY
-443 DAAFFLRIDREIQYE
+443 NAAFFLRIDRKIQHE
-458 DGTTSYASKDYL
+458 NGTTSYPSKAYL
-470 PEHQDD
+470 PEFDISNL
-476 GTGHFW
+476 FW
-482 GTITGT
+482 GTISGT
-488 AFVEGGEDS
+488 AYVNGGEDS
-497 VVTDLTEN
+497 IVTDLTQD
-505 ELEDVLAKFERVSD
+505 ELKDVVAKFKPVSD
-519 VIVSAP
+519 VIITSP
-525 SLTGTSAEDQRFQ
+525 SLTENGQENLRFQ
-538 QMVLDNFAVTSEQL
+538 QMVLENFSVTAEQL
-552 SSGEVGVLW
+552 SSGEVGILW
-561 YVAKEQDS
+561 YVAKEVDDATS
-569 SVCHHHVDGV
+569 CDYHVDGV

-592 YKLTVTHEYY
+592 YKLTVTHAYY
-602 TYWMDGTTEKGLTK
+602 TYWMDGDTEKGLTK
-616 VGSSE
+616 VGE
-621 TVYTNETEKTVSV
+621 ATTDYTNETEKTVSV
-634 ESLKKPSYGGNTYSF
+634 DSLKKLSYDGNNYSF

-702 DLTSEQQTAVT
+702 DLTSDQQADVT

-723 TEQALWNSIENS
+723 TEQALWNSITN
-735 DIPVCPVA
+735 IPACPNTEYS
-743 DRAGSYAKARQ
+743 GSFSKAAQ
-754 YAEGEVALDEST
+754 YAEGEVT
-766 HTYTIRVY
+766 KNGTTYTIRVY

-779 YQFAIRYQLFEVVN
+779 YQFAIRYQLFEVVD
-793 GVVNPTPVK
+793 GVVQTPATAIIPTTYVG
-802 TVTVSDNN
+802 S
-810 NYGPSAPSLET
+810 YGPDAPSQEK
-821 VLGKT
+821 VLNTARTDYVDGGKHYVRF
-826 DRTYLDEGDSLVYT
+826 DTYDGAKTEGD
-840 RYDIYDSDLTDGQV
+840 QV
-854 SQSGTVGGTGAEQL
+854 TSSGKVGGTGAEQL
-868 TYTVNYYRVSFTG
+868 TYTINFYRVSFTG

-904 RELTFTVQK
+904 SKLTFTVQK
-913 LVVTESADS
+913 LVVTESAES

-940 TNISIT
+940 TDISIT
-946 EFTGFDSKNDTY
+946 EFTGFDSKNGTY

-994 ISSEV
+994 ISSDV

-1013 NAYTGKTYTIIFD
+1013 NAYTGKTYTIIFA
-1026 AGLHGQ
+1026 AGSHGQ
-1032 VQNQENSYMVP
+1032 VQNQEGTYMAP
-1043 GKTTRYT
+1043 GSTTRYT

-1057 TKTAYYKWSS
+1057 TKSAYYKWSS
-1067 VVTDSGDNTST
+1067 VVEGGTGST

-1087 YLEYGNT
+1087 YLTYAS

-1247 AVTTAY
+1247 AITEAY
-1253 PLPSNTAAYR
+1253 PLPSDTAAYR

-1527 YTYDSKDDDDD
+1527 YAYDSKDDDDD

>member
-80 EDGQAVFTIL
+80 EDGQVVFTIL

-127 NDGESDP
+127 NGGESDP

-155 SLSVI
+155 SHSVI
-160 ENAQVTVNHW
+160 EDAQVTVTHW
-170 FTGETYTATTNRRGE
+170 STKTKTAVTGSD
-185 AHFNLPG
+185 G
-192 KWTDYTVTVTADGY
+192 KARFDLSHKLLAYSVSVTADGY
-206 EQGTGS
+206 QRGS
-212 VNACEKTTIYL
+212 DYVNAGDSITIFL
-223 SRDNSQSGD
+223 CRDNSQSGD

-254 QEMTPSTSI
+254 QEMNPSTSI
-263 QVDGTK
+263 QVDGSQ

-276 ATDGSNPVTDFTDA
+276 ATDGSHPVTDFTDA
-290 SDNQAKEIQ
+290 SDNQAKEIRT
-299 AIQNAPSSLTLNKH
+299 IQNAPSSLNLNNH

-352 KTELNISYEW
+352 KTELSISYEW

-375 DTVTYGDPYTVDSTY
+375 DTVTYGESYTVDPTY
-390 RKGSTVTVGNTTY
+390 SEGSTVTVGNTTY
-403 IFSGWTASNDEAW
+403 VFSGWTASNDEAW

-429 VVFSGKWTVQQRTY
+429 VVFSGSWTVQQQVY
-443 DAAFFLRIDREIQYE
+443 DAAFFLRIDREIQHE
-458 DGTTSYASKDYL
+458 DGQTQYSSKAYL
-470 PEHQDD
+470 PAFDID
-476 GTGHFW
+476 NLFW

-488 AFVEGGEDS
+488 ASVKGGEDS
-497 VVTDLTEN
+497 IVTDLTQD
-505 ELEDVLAKFERVSD
+505 ELEDVVAKFKPVSD
-519 VIVSAP
+519 VIITSP
-525 SLTGTSAEDQRFQ
+525 SLTGTSAENQRFQ
-538 QMVLDNFAVTSEQL
+538 QMVLNNFAVTSEQL

-561 YVAKEQDS
+561 YVAKEVDDATS
-569 SVCHHHVDGV
+569 CDYHVDGV
-579 LYNTNTGKPIQPK
+579 LYNTKTGTPIQPK

-602 TYWMDGTTEKGLTK
+602 TYWMDGNTEKDLTK

-634 ESLKKPSYGGNTYSF
+634 DSLKKLSYDGNNYTF

-666 TITLKYKRQVDPPRL
+666 SITLKYKRQVEAPQL
-681 EYSYTF
+681 YYSYTF
-687 QYYYKALGQDDYTLV
+687 QYYYKALGADDYTLV
-702 DLTSEQQTAVT
+702 DLTSDQQDTVT
-713 TSVGPVSEYP
+713 KSHVGPVSEYP
-723 TEQALWNSIENS
+723 TEQALWNSIT
-735 DIPVCPVA
+735 DIPACPVA
-743 DRAGSYAKARQ
+743 ERAGSYAKATQ
-754 YAEGEVALDEST
+754 YAEGEVTKSGT
-766 HTYTIRVY
+766 TYTIRVY

-779 YQFAIRYQLFEVVN
+779 YQFAVRYQLFEVVN
-793 GVVNPTPVK
+793 GVVSSTPVK
-802 TVTVSDNN
+802 TVNISDNN

-821 VLGKT
+821 VLSKT
-826 DRTYLDEGDSLVYT
+826 ASTYLDEDTSLVYA
-840 RYDIYDSDLTDGQV
+840 RYDVYDRDLTDGQV
-854 SQSGTVGGTGAEQL
+854 SQSGTVGGTGSNQL
-868 TYTVNYYRVSFTG
+868 TYTVNYYHVRYTG

-904 RELTFTVQK
+904 SKLTFTVQK
-913 LVVTESADS
+913 LVVTESAES

-940 TNISIT
+940 TDISIT
-946 EFTGFDSKNDTY
+946 EFTGFDSKNGTY

-979 LSSLGYTWSLDGEDA
+979 LSSLGYTWSLDDKDA

-1013 NAYTGKTYTIIFD
+1013 NAYTGKTYTIIFA
-1026 AGLHGQ
+1026 AGSHGQ
-1032 VQNQENSYMVP
+1032 VQNQEGTYMAP
-1043 GKTTRYT
+1043 GSTTRYT

-1057 TKTAYYKWSS
+1057 TKSAYYKWSS
-1067 VVTDSGDNTST
+1067 VVEGGTGST

-1087 YLEYGNT
+1087 YLTYAS

-1142 TANYTANKV
+1142 TADYTANEV
-1151 DYTVDFYYQND
+1151 NYTVDFYYQND

-1192 PDATKNTATQ
+1192 PDSTKNTATQ
-1202 TYHFDETASNVLTA
+1202 TYHFDETASNILTA

-1247 AVTTAY
+1247 TVTTAY
-1253 PLPSNTAAYR
+1253 PLPSDTAAYR

-1527 YTYDSKDDDDD
+1527 YTYDSKDDDG
-1538 DDDDDPVV
+1538 DDDDPVV

>member
-45 DEAGEPL
+45 DETGEPL

-80 EDGQAVFTIL
+80 EDGQAVFTIQ

-134 SMAPVSNGKHYNTTV
+134 SMAPDSNSKDYNTTV

-155 SLSVI
+155 YPYSAI
-160 ENAQVTVNHW
+160 ENAQVKVSHGLTKM
-170 FTGETYTATTNRRGE
+170 TATTDSDGKAR
-185 AHFNLPG
+185 FDLPR
-192 KWTDYTVTVTADGY
+192 KTLIDYSVSVTADGY
-206 EQGTGS
+206 QGKSDS
-212 VNACEKTTIYL
+212 VNKGDSITIYL
-223 SRDNSQSGD
+223 SRDGQSGD

-237 TGSRNVKIYY
+237 TGSQNVKLYY
-247 SVGGQDL
+247 SVGGKAL
-254 QEMTPSTSI
+254 QEMPPRTSI
-263 QVDGTK
+263 QVDGNE

-299 AIQNAPSSLTLNKH
+299 TIEKAPSPLKFNRH
-313 SYNFS
+313 SYDFS
-318 SAIQAAKANGCTM
+318 GAIQAAKDNGCTM
-331 EFHYSQFSSEYKTRT
+331 EFHYSQFAPEYKTRT
-346 FCFVTD
+346 FRFVTD
-352 KTELNISYEW
+352 KTELDISYEW
-362 DNAPSSGVTLPAD
+362 DNAPSSSVTRPAA
-375 DTVTYGDPYTVDSTY
+375 TKVTYGSSYTVDRTY
-390 RKGSTVTVGNTTY
+390 FQGKKVTVDGTTY
-403 IFSGWTASNDEAW
+403 VFSGWTPSNDEAW
-416 VSENGTT
+416 VSNDGIT

-429 VVFSGKWTVQQRTY
+429 VVFSGSWTVQQQQTY
-443 DAAFFLRIDREIQYE
+443 PASFFLRLDRKIQYE
-458 DGTTSYASKDYL
+458 DGTTSYSSKGYL
-470 PEHQDD
+470 PEHQEN

-497 VVTDLTEN
+497 VVKDLTKDK
-505 ELEDVLAKFERVSD
+505 LADVQKKFKPVSD

-525 SLTGTSAEDQRFQ
+525 SLTGDSAEDQRFQ
-538 QMVLDNFAVTSEQL
+538 KMVLDNFNVTAEQL
-552 SSGEVGVLW
+552 KSGEVGVLW
-561 YVAKEQDS
+561 YVAKVQDS
-569 SVCHHHVDGV
+569 TVCHHHVDGV
-579 LYNTNTGKPIQPK
+579 LYNTKTGTPIQPK

-602 TYWMDGTTEKGLTK
+602 TYWMDGDTEKGLTK

-634 ESLKKPSYGGNTYSF
+634 DSLKELSYGGNDYDF
-649 FESSSS
+649 FESIPSV
-655 ATEIAYTQDGA
+655 TEIAYSENGA
-666 TITLKYKRQVDPPRL
+666 TITLKYKRQVDPPAL
-681 EYSYTF
+681 YYSTTF
-687 QYYYKALGQDDYTLV
+687 QYYYKALGQTDYTLV
-702 DLTSEQQTAVT
+702 NLTREQQAKVT
-713 TSVGPVSEYP
+713 TRVGPVSEYP
-723 TEQALWNSIENS
+723 TKQALWNSVTT
-735 DIPVCPVA
+735 IPACPA
-743 DRAGSYAKARQ
+743 EGYSGSFSKAEPP
-754 YAEGEVALDEST
+754 YAEGEATWDEST

-793 GVVNPTPVK
+793 GVVQSDPEIVN
-802 TVTVSDNN
+802 VSADN
-810 NYGPSAPSLET
+810 NYGPKAPSPET

-826 DRTYLDEGDSLVYT
+826 DRTYLDEATSRTYA
-840 RYDIYDSDLTDGQV
+840 RYDVYDSDLTNQV
-854 SQSGTVGGTGAEQL
+854 SQSGEVGGTGTERL
-868 TYTVNYYRVSFTG
+868 TYTVNYYHASFTG

-904 RELTFTVQK
+904 SKLTFTVQK
-913 LVVTESADS
+913 LVVTESPDS
-922 FTGTVI
+922 TTGGLIT
-928 SRSEQWVDVDGL
+928 RSEQWVDVDGL
-940 TNISIT
+940 TRIAIT
-946 EFTGFDSKNDTY
+946 DFTDFESENGTY
-958 TYTCETLLPA
+958 TYTRETLLPA

-979 LSSLGYTWSLDGEDA
+979 LSSLGYTWNLDGEEA

-999 TIAAT
+999 TVAAD
-1004 GASNTASIT
+1004 GASKTASIL
-1013 NAYTGKTYTIIFD
+1013 NDYTGKTYTIIFD
-1026 AGLHGQ
+1026 AGSHGQ
-1032 VQNQENSYMVP
+1032 VRNQAGNFMAP
-1043 GKTTRYT
+1043 GKTTEYH
-1050 WTEVTPE
+1050 WGQVTLEEGDPS
-1057 TKTAYYKWSS
+1057 YQWIS
-1067 VVTDSGDNTST
+1067 VWKDVTGST

-1087 YLEYGNT
+1087 YLTYAA

-1111 DGSFYSGSTAYT
+1111 NGSFYNGETAYT
-1123 TLAAAYEA
+1123 TLAAAYKA

-1142 TANYTANKV
+1142 TANYTANEV
-1151 DYTVDFYYQND
+1151 TYAVDFYYQND
-1162 DGTYPTTPTAFV
+1162 NGTYPTNPTASV
-1174 TRKADTGAS
+1174 TRKAHTGAS
-1183 VSVTDADKI
+1183 VSVTDADKT
-1192 PDATKNTATQ
+1192 PDAAKNTATQ
-1202 TYHFDETASNVLTA
+1202 TYHFDDETASNVLTD

-1242 AGLPA
+1242 AGLPKA
-1247 AVTTAY
+1247 ITKAY
-1253 PLPSNTAAYR
+1253 PLPSDPGAYR
-1263 SGVTTTNLGAPN
+1263 SGAATTNQGAAN

-1284 SWTLTWNLLSAPMT
+1284 SWTLNWDQLNASMT

-1329 LWALAHA
+1329 LWARAHT
-1336 EANPYTSTGD
+1336 EANPYTRTGD
-1346 YESSYDFSAAEKETS
+1346 YETSYDFSAAENETT
-1361 FLINGLT
+1361 FQVDGLT

-1376 GTFDADKEDQTV
+1376 GTFGADKEDQTV
-1388 AYTGTLQ
+1388 TYTGTLQ

-1412 TVTKHYDIDT
+1412 TVTKHYDINA

-1436 NQAQVTVLT
+1436 NQAQITVLT
-1445 LADATVD
+1445 LADATVN

-1476 NGSRWSTELTARWLQ
+1476 NGSRWSTELTAKWLQ
-1491 QVSNTE
+1491 KVSNTE

-1510 VLPEVDVNT
+1510 VLPEVDGNT
-1519 LEVELTND
+1519 LEVKLTND

-1538 DDDDDPVV
+1538 DDPVV
-1546 IPDEDTPTTDLPDEE
+1546 IPDKDTPTTDLPDEE

-1597 NSTAW
+1597 NSTGW
-1602 ILAAGVSG
+1602 ILAAGASG

>member
-45 DEAGEPL
+45 DETGEPL

-73 VDQQTTD
+73 VNQQTTD
-80 EDGQAVFTIL
+80 EDGQAVFTIQ

-134 SMAPVSNGKHYNTTV
+134 SAAPASNSKDYNTTV

-155 SLSVI
+155 SHSVI
-160 ENAQVTVNHW
+160 ENARVEVSHW
-170 FTGETYTATTNRRGE
+170 STKTKTALTGSDGKAR
-185 AHFNLPG
+185 FDLPR
-192 KWTDYTVTVTADGY
+192 KTLIDYSVSVTADGY
-206 EQGTGS
+206 QGKSDS
-212 VNACEKTTIYL
+212 VNKGDSITIYL
-223 SRDNSQSGD
+223 SRDGQSGD

-237 TGSRNVKIYY
+237 TGSQNVEIYY

-254 QEMTPSTSI
+254 RQMTPSTSI
-263 QVDGTK
+263 QVDGNQ

-276 ATDGSNPVTDFTDA
+276 ATDGSNPVTDFTKA

-299 AIQNAPSSLTLNKH
+299 SIENAPSDLKR
-313 SYNFS
+313 YDFS
-318 SAIQAAKANGCTM
+318 RAIQAAKDKGCTM
-331 EFHYSQFSSEYKTRT
+331 EFHYSQFAPEYKTRT

-352 KTELNISYEW
+352 RTELDISYQW
-362 DNAPSSGVTLPAD
+362 TGAPSGVTLPAP
-375 DTVTYGDPYTVDSTY
+375 TKVTYGSSYTVDQTY
-390 RKGSTVTVGNTTY
+390 FQGKTVTVGGITY
-403 IFSGWTASNDEAW
+403 VFSGWTASNKEAW
-416 VSENGTT
+416 VVSNDGIT

-429 VVFSGKWTVQQRTY
+429 VVFSGSWTVQQQQQTY
-443 DAAFFLRIDREIQYE
+443 PASFFLRIDREIQYE
-458 DGTTSYASKDYL
+458 NGTTSYSSKGYL
-470 PEHQDD
+470 PEHQAD

-482 GTITGT
+482 GKITGT

-497 VVTDLTEN
+497 VVKDLTKEGV
-505 ELEDVLAKFERVSD
+505 EAVKEKFKSVSD
-519 VIVSAP
+519 VIDSAP
-525 SLTGTSAEDQRFQ
+525 SLTGDSAEDQRFQ
-538 QMVLDNFAVTSEQL
+538 KMVRDNFNVTADQL
-552 SSGEVGVLW
+552 KSGEVGVLW

-569 SVCHHHVDGV
+569 TVCHHHVDGV
-579 LYNTNTGKPIQPK
+579 LYNTKTGKPIQPK

-602 TYWMDGTTEKGLTK
+602 TYWMDGDTEKDLTK

-634 ESLKKPSYGGNTYSF
+634 ASLMDPSYGGNDYNF

-655 ATEIAYTQDGA
+655 ADKIAYTQDGA
-666 TITLKYKRQVDPPRL
+666 TITLKYKRVVPAPQLD
-681 EYSYTF
+681 YSYTF
-687 QYYYKALGQDDYTLV
+687 EYYYKALGQKDYTLV
-702 DLTSEQQTAVT
+702 DLTDEQQAAVT

-723 TEQALWNSIENS
+723 TPEALWNSVTK
-735 DIPVCPVA
+735 IPACPA
-743 DRAGSYAKARQ
+743 EGYSGSFSKAED
-754 YAEGEVALDEST
+754 YAEGEVTKSGT
-766 HTYTIRVY
+766 TYTIHVY

-793 GVVNPTPVK
+793 GVVQ
-802 TVTVSDNN
+802 SDPKIVDGSADNS
-810 NYGPSAPSLET
+810 YGPDAPSPET
-821 VLGKT
+821 VLSKT
-826 DRTYLDEGDSLVYT
+826 DSTYRDEDTSRTYA
-840 RYDIYDSDLTDGQV
+840 RYDVYDHDLTNQV
-854 SQSGTVGGTGAEQL
+854 SQSGEVRGTGANKL
-868 TYTVNYYRVSFTG
+868 TYTVNYYRASFTG
-881 GYLTIS
+881 GYLTVS

-904 RELTFTVQK
+904 RKLTFTVQK
-913 LVVTESADS
+913 LVVTEYPDS
-922 FTGTVI
+922 TTGTVT
-928 SRSEQWVDVDGL
+928 SRSEQWENVDGL
-940 TNISIT
+940 TGISIT
-946 EFTGFDSKNDTY
+946 AFTGFKSENGTY

-979 LSSLGYTWSLDGEDA
+979 LSSLGYTWNLDGEKA

-999 TIAAT
+999 TVAAD
-1004 GASNTASIT
+1004 GASKTASIT

-1026 AGLHGQ
+1026 AGRHGQ
-1032 VQNQENSYMVP
+1032 VRNQAGNFMAP
-1043 GKTTRYT
+1043 GKTTEYH
-1050 WTEVTPE
+1050 WGQVTLEEGDPS
-1057 TKTAYYKWSS
+1057 YQWIS
-1067 VVTDSGDNTST
+1067 VWKDVTGST

-1087 YLEYGNT
+1087 YLEYGKT
-1094 EMAIPV
+1094 EKMAIHV
-1100 PGLKADAGWSS
+1100 PGLKADAGWSFN
-1111 DGSFYSGSTAYT
+1111 GSFDNGETAYT
-1123 TLAAAYEA
+1123 TLADAYQA

-1142 TANYTANKV
+1142 TANYTANEV
-1151 DYTVDFYYQND
+1151 TYAVDFYYQNN
-1162 DGTYPTTPTAFV
+1162 DGTYPTTSAASV
-1174 TRKADTGAS
+1174 TRKANTGAS
-1183 VSVTDADKI
+1183 VSVTDADKT
-1192 PDATKNTATQ
+1192 PDTTKDTATQ
-1202 TYHFDETASNVLTA
+1202 TYHFDNENASNVLNA
-1216 TVAGDG
+1216 TVAGNG

-1242 AGLPA
+1242 AGLPEA
-1247 AVTTAY
+1247 ITKAY
-1253 PLPSNTAAYR
+1253 PLPSDPGAYR
-1263 SGVTTTNLGAPN
+1263 SGVVTTNQGAAN

-1284 SWTLTWNLLSAPMT
+1284 TWTLNWNLLNAPMT

-1304 TGTWTFTAD
+1304 TGTWTFTAN
-1313 GQSTARVQFV
+1313 GQSTACVKFV
-1323 DENGND
+1323 DENGNN
-1329 LWALAHA
+1329 LWARAHT
-1336 EANPYTSTGD
+1336 EANPYTLTGD
-1346 YESSYDFSAAEKETS
+1346 YESSYDFSAAENETT
-1361 FLINGLT
+1361 FQVDGLT

-1376 GTFDADKEDQTV
+1376 GTFGADKEDQTV
-1388 AYTGTLQ
+1388 TYTGTLQ

-1412 TVTKHYDIDT
+1412 TVTKHYDINA

-1436 NQAQVTVLT
+1436 NQAQITVLT

-1491 QVSNTE
+1491 RVSNTE

-1510 VLPEVDVNT
+1510 VLPEVDGNT
-1519 LEVELTND
+1519 LEVKLTND

-1538 DDDDDPVV
+1538 DPVV
-1546 IPDEDTPTTDLPDEE
+1546 IPDKDTPTTDLPDEE

-1597 NSTAW
+1597 NSATW
-1602 ILAAGVSG
+1602 ILAAGASG

>member
-45 DEAGEPL
+45 DETGEPL

-80 EDGQAVFTIL
+80 EDGQAVFTIQ

-134 SMAPVSNGKHYNTTV
+134 SMAPDSNSKDYNTTV

-155 SLSVI
+155 YPYSVI
-160 ENAQVTVNHW
+160 ENAQVEVSHW
-170 FTGETYTATTNRRGE
+170 SNVFKTYTETTDRSGE
-185 AHFNLPG
+185 AHFNLPD
-192 KWTDYTVTVTADGY
+192 KLTKYDVTVTADGY
-206 EQGTGS
+206 QGKSDS
-212 VNACEKTTIYL
+212 VYDGDSITIYL
-223 SRDNSQSGD
+223 SRDNGQSGD
-232 YTFRD
+232 YTFQD
-237 TGSRNVKIYY
+237 TGSQNVEIYY

-254 QEMTPSTSI
+254 RQMTPSTSI
-263 QVDGTK
+263 QVDGNQ

-299 AIQNAPSSLTLNKH
+299 TIDSAPSSLKLNRH

-318 SAIQAAKANGCTM
+318 GAIQAAKDNGCTM
-331 EFHYSQFSSEYKTRT
+331 EFHYSQFAPEYKTRT
-346 FCFVTD
+346 FRFVTD
-352 KTELNISYEW
+352 KTELDISYEW
-362 DNAPSSGVTLPAD
+362 DNAPSSGVTLPAP
-375 DTVTYGDPYTVDSTY
+375 TKVTYGSSYTVDQTY
-390 RKGSTVTVGNTTY
+390 SQGKKVTVDGTTY
-403 IFSGWTASNDEAW
+403 VFSGWTPSNDEAW
-416 VSENGTT
+416 VSEDGIT

-429 VVFSGKWTVQQRTY
+429 VVFSGSWTVQQQTY
-443 DAAFFLRIDREIQYE
+443 PASFFLRLDREIQYE
-458 DGTTSYASKDYL
+458 NGTTSYSSRGYL
-470 PEHQDD
+470 PEHQAD

-497 VVTDLTEN
+497 VVKDLTKEGV
-505 ELEDVLAKFERVSD
+505 EAVKEKFKPVSD

-525 SLTGTSAEDQRFQ
+525 SLTGDSAEDQRFQ
-538 QMVLDNFAVTSEQL
+538 KMVLDNFNVTSDQL

-561 YVAKEQDS
+561 YVAKVQDS
-569 SVCHHHVDGV
+569 TVCHHHVDGV
-579 LYNTNTGKPIQPK
+579 LYNTKTGTPIQPK

-602 TYWMDGTTEKGLTK
+602 TYWMDGTTEKDLTK

-621 TVYTNETEKTVSV
+621 IVYTNETAKTVSV
-634 ESLKKPSYGGNTYSF
+634 DSLKELSYGGNDDYIF
-649 FESSSS
+649 FKSIPSVE
-655 ATEIAYTQDGA
+655 EISYTQDGA
-666 TITLKYKRQVDPPRL
+666 TITLKYKRVVPAPQLD
-681 EYSYTF
+681 YSYTF
-687 QYYYKALGQDDYTLV
+687 EYYYKALGQDDYKPV
-702 DLTSEQQTAVT
+702 DLTREQQDKVT
-713 TSVGPVSEYP
+713 TRVGPVSEYP
-723 TEQALWNSIENS
+723 TEQALWNSVTT
-735 DIPVCPVA
+735 IPACPA
-743 DRAGSYAKARQ
+743 EGYSGSFSKAEPP
-754 YAEGEVALDEST
+754 YAEGEATWDEST

-793 GVVNPTPVK
+793 GVVQSDPEIVN
-802 TVTVSDNN
+802 VSADN
-810 NYGPSAPSLET
+810 NYGPKAPSPET

-826 DRTYLDEGDSLVYT
+826 DRTYLDEATSRTYA
-840 RYDIYDSDLTDGQV
+840 RYDVYDHDLTDQV
-854 SQSGTVGGTGAEQL
+854 SQSGKVGGTGTERL
-868 TYTVNYYRVSFTG
+868 TYTVNYYHASFTG

-896 DTAAWAEL
+896 DTAAWTEL
-904 RELTFTVQK
+904 RKLTFTVQK
-913 LVVTESADS
+913 LVVTEYPDS
-922 FTGTVI
+922 TTGTVT
-928 SRSEQWVDVDGL
+928 SRSEQWEDVNGL
-940 TNISIT
+940 TRIAIT
-946 EFTGFDSKNDTY
+946 DFTDFESKNGTY

-979 LSSLGYTWSLDGEDA
+979 LSSLGYTWNLDGEKA

-999 TIAAT
+999 TVAAD
-1004 GASNTASIT
+1004 GASKTASIT

-1026 AGLHGQ
+1026 AGRHGQ
-1032 VQNQENSYMVP
+1032 VRNQAGNFMAP
-1043 GKTTRYT
+1043 GKTTEYH
-1050 WTEVTPE
+1050 WGQVKLEEGDPSYQWISVWKDVT
-1057 TKTAYYKWSS
+1057 
-1067 VVTDSGDNTST
+1067 GST

-1087 YLEYGNT
+1087 YLEYGKT
-1094 EMAIPV
+1094 EKMAIHV
-1100 PGLKADAGWSS
+1100 PGLKTDAGWSFN
-1111 DGSFYSGSTAYT
+1111 GSFDNGETAYT
-1123 TLAAAYEA
+1123 SLAAAYQA
-1131 MNDAKTTSITY
+1131 MNDDKTTSITY
-1142 TANYTANKV
+1142 TANYTADEV
-1151 DYTVDFYYQND
+1151 TYAVDFYYQNN
-1162 DGTYPTTPTAFV
+1162 DGTYPTKPTASD
-1174 TRKADTGAS
+1174 TRTANTGAS

-1192 PDATKNTATQ
+1192 PDAAKNTATQ
-1202 TYHFDETASNVLTA
+1202 TYHFDETYSNGLTA

-1242 AGLPA
+1242 ADPPA
-1247 AVTTAY
+1247 AITEAY
-1253 PLPSNTAAYR
+1253 PLPSDPGAYR
-1263 SGVTTTNLGAPN
+1263 SGVVTTNQGAAN

-1284 SWTLTWNLLSAPMT
+1284 TWTLNWNLRNAPMT

-1329 LWALAHA
+1329 LWARAHT
-1336 EANPYTSTGD
+1336 EANPYTRTGD
-1346 YESSYDFSAAEKETS
+1346 YETSYDFSAAENETT
-1361 FLINGLT
+1361 FQVDGLT

-1376 GTFDADKEDQTV
+1376 GTFGADKEDQTV
-1388 AYTGTLQ
+1388 TYTGTLQ

-1412 TVTKHYDIDT
+1412 TVTKHYDINA

-1445 LADATVD
+1445 LADATVN

-1476 NGSRWSTELTARWLQ
+1476 NGSRWSTELTAKWLQ
-1491 QVSNTE
+1491 KVSNTE

-1510 VLPEVDVNT
+1510 VLPEVDGNT
-1519 LEVELTND
+1519 LEVKLTND

-1538 DDDDDPVV
+1538 DDPVV
-1546 IPDEDTPTTDLPDEE
+1546 IPDKDTPTTDLPDEE

-1597 NSTAW
+1597 NSTGW
-1602 ILAAGVSG
+1602 ILAAGASG

>member
-127 NDGESDP
+127 NDDESDP
-134 SMAPVSNGKHYNTTV
+134 SAAPVSNGNHYNTTV

-155 SLSVI
+155 FPHSVI
-160 ENAQVTVNHW
+160 EDAQVTVNHW
-170 FTGETYTATTNRRGE
+170 STGETYTATTNRRGE

-212 VNACEKTTIYL
+212 VKAGGNITIFL
-223 SRDNSQSGD
+223 NRDNSQSSH
-232 YTFRD
+232 YTFQD

-247 SVGGQDL
+247 SVGGESL
-254 QEMTPSTSI
+254 QEMTLGSFI
-263 QVDGTK
+263 QTDGTK

-276 ATDGSNPVTDFTDA
+276 ATDGSHPVTDFTDA
-290 SDNQAKEIQ
+290 SDNQAKEIRT
-299 AIQNAPSSLTLNKH
+299 IQNAPSSLNLNNH
-313 SYNFS
+313 SYDFS

-429 VVFSGKWTVQQRTY
+429 VVFSGSWTVQQRTY
-443 DAAFFLRIDREIQYE
+443 NAAFFLRIDRKIQHE
-458 DGTTSYASKDYL
+458 NGTTSYPSKAYL
-470 PEHQDD
+470 PEFDISNL
-476 GTGHFW
+476 FW
-482 GTITGT
+482 GTISGT
-488 AFVEGGEDS
+488 AYVNGGEDS
-497 VVTDLTEN
+497 IVTDLTQD
-505 ELEDVLAKFERVSD
+505 ELKDVVAKFKPVSD
-519 VIVSAP
+519 VIITSP
-525 SLTGTSAEDQRFQ
+525 SLTENGQENLRFQ
-538 QMVLDNFAVTSEQL
+538 QMVLENFSVTAEQL
-552 SSGEVGVLW
+552 SSGEVGILW
-561 YVAKEQDS
+561 YVAKEVDDATS
-569 SVCHHHVDGV
+569 CDYHVDGV

-592 YKLTVTHEYY
+592 YKLTVTHAYY
-602 TYWMDGTTEKGLTK
+602 TYWMDGDTEKGLTK
-616 VGSSE
+616 VGE
-621 TVYTNETEKTVSV
+621 ATTDYTNETEKTVSV
-634 ESLKKPSYGGNTYSF
+634 DSLKKLSYDGNNYSF

-702 DLTSEQQTAVT
+702 DLTSDQQADVT

-723 TEQALWNSIENS
+723 TEQALWNSITN
-735 DIPVCPVA
+735 IPACPNTEYS
-743 DRAGSYAKARQ
+743 GSFSKAAQ
-754 YAEGEVALDEST
+754 YAEGEVT
-766 HTYTIRVY
+766 KNGTTYTIRVY

-779 YQFAIRYQLFEVVN
+779 YQFAIRYQLFEVVD
-793 GVVNPTPVK
+793 GVVQTPATAIIPTTYVG
-802 TVTVSDNN
+802 S
-810 NYGPSAPSLET
+810 YGPDAPSQEK
-821 VLGKT
+821 VLNTARTDYVDGGKHYVRF
-826 DRTYLDEGDSLVYT
+826 DTYDGAKTEGD
-840 RYDIYDSDLTDGQV
+840 QV
-854 SQSGTVGGTGAEQL
+854 TSSGKVGGTGAEQL
-868 TYTVNYYRVSFTG
+868 TYTINFYRVSFTG

-904 RELTFTVQK
+904 SKLTFTVQK
-913 LVVTESADS
+913 LVVTESAES

-940 TNISIT
+940 TDISIT
-946 EFTGFDSKNDTY
+946 EFTGFDSKNGTY

-968 GTYRVVENGGD
+968 GTYRVVEDGGD

-999 TIAAT
+999 TVAAD
-1004 GASNTASIT
+1004 GASKTASIT
-1013 NAYTGKTYTIIFD
+1013 NAYTGKTYTIIFA
-1026 AGLHGQ
+1026 AGSHGQ
-1032 VQNQENSYMVP
+1032 VQNQEGTFMEP
-1043 GKTTRYT
+1043 GKTTEYH
-1050 WTEVTPE
+1050 WGQVTPE
-1057 TKTAYYKWSS
+1057 ERDAFYKWISA
-1067 VVTDSGDNTST
+1067 VKDGTGST

-1087 YLEYGNT
+1087 YLTYAAD
-1094 EMAIPV
+1094 MSIPA
-1100 PGLKADAGWSS
+1100 PGLKTDAGWSS
-1111 DGSFYSGSTAYT
+1111 NGSFYNGETAYT
-1123 TLAAAYEA
+1123 TLADAYQA
-1131 MNDAKTTSITY
+1131 MNNAKTTSITY
-1142 TANYTANKV
+1142 TANYTANEV
-1151 DYTVDFYYQND
+1151 TYAVDFYYQND
-1162 DGTYPTTPTAFV
+1162 DGTYSTTPTASV

-1183 VSVTDADKI
+1183 VSVTDADKT

-1202 TYHFDETASNVLTA
+1202 TYHFDETASNVLTS

-1247 AVTTAY
+1247 AITEAY
-1253 PLPSNTAAYR
+1253 PLPSDTAAYR
-1263 SGVTTTNLGAPN
+1263 SGVTTTNQGAPN

-1284 SWTLTWNLLSAPMT
+1284 SWSLTWNLLSAPMT

-1313 GQSTARVQFV
+1313 GQSTVRVQFV

-1329 LWALAHA
+1329 LWALAHT

-1436 NQAQVTVLT
+1436 SQAQVTVLT

-1527 YTYDSKDDDDD
+1527 YAYDSKDDDDD

>member
-155 SLSVI
+155 SHSVI
-160 ENAQVTVNHW
+160 ENAQVTVTHW
-170 FTGETYTATTNRRGE
+170 STKTKTAVTGSD
-185 AHFNLPG
+185 G
-192 KWTDYTVTVTADGY
+192 KARFDLSHKLLAYSVSVTADGY
-206 EQGTGS
+206 QQGTGS
-212 VNACEKTTIYL
+212 VKAGGNITIFL
-223 SRDNSQSGD
+223 NRDNSQSGH
-232 YTFRD
+232 YTFQD

-247 SVGGQDL
+247 SVGGESL
-254 QEMTPSTSI
+254 QEMTLGSFI
-263 QVDGTK
+263 QTDGTK

-276 ATDGSNPVTDFTDA
+276 ATDGSHPVTDFTDA
-290 SDNQAKEIQ
+290 SDNQAKEIRT
-299 AIQNAPSSLTLNKH
+299 IQNAPSSLNLNNH
-313 SYNFS
+313 SYDFS

-403 IFSGWTASNDEAW
+403 VFSGWTASNDEAW
-416 VSENGTT
+416 VSDDGIT

-429 VVFSGKWTVQQRTY
+429 VVFSGSWTVRQQTY

-458 DGTTSYASKDYL
+458 DGTTSYSSKDYL

-552 SSGEVGVLW
+552 SNGEVGVLW

-579 LYNTNTGKPIQPK
+579 LYNTKTGTPIQPK

-634 ESLKKPSYGGNTYSF
+634 DSLKKPSYDEKTYTF
-649 FESSSS
+649 FASSSS
-655 ATEIAYTQDGA
+655 ATEITYTQAGA
-666 TITLKYKRQVDPPRL
+666 SITLKYKRQVEAPQL
-681 EYSYTF
+681 YYSYTF
-687 QYYYKALGQDDYTLV
+687 QYYYKALGADDYTLV
-702 DLTSEQQTAVT
+702 DLTSDQQADVT

-840 RYDIYDSDLTDGQV
+840 RYDVYDPDLTDGQV
-854 SQSGTVGGTGAEQL
+854 SQSGTVSGTGDNQL
-868 TYTVNYYRVSFTG
+868 TYTINFYHTSFTG

-946 EFTGFDSKNDTY
+946 EFTGFDSKNGTY

-1123 TLAAAYEA
+1123 TLAAAYKA

-1183 VSVTDADKI
+1183 VSVTDADKT

-1247 AVTTAY
+1247 AVTAAY
-1253 PLPSNTAAYR
+1253 PLPSDTGAYR
-1263 SGVTTTNLGAPN
+1263 SGVTTNNLGAAN
-1275 GTTVQTANG
+1275 GTTVQTATG
-1284 SWTLTWNLLSAPMT
+1284 TWTLSWNLRSALMT

-1304 TGTWTFTAD
+1304 TGTWTFTAN

-1329 LWALAHA
+1329 LWALAHG
-1336 EANPYTSTGD
+1336 EANPYTRTGD
-1346 YESSYDFSAAEKETS
+1346 YETSYDFSAAETETS
-1361 FLINGLT
+1361 FQVGGLT

-1376 GTFDADKEDQTV
+1376 GTFDADQADQTV

-1395 PGGRTIT
+1395 PGGRIIT
-1402 RVYAVETQTV
+1402 RVYAAETQTV
-1412 TVTKHYDIDT
+1412 TVTKRYDINA
-1422 LPGSFQVTITDNDA
+1422 LPGAFQVTITDNDA
-1436 NQAQVTVLT
+1436 NQAQVAVLT
-1445 LADATVD
+1445 LADATVN

-1510 VLPEVDVNT
+1510 VLPEVDANT

>member
-127 NDGESDP
+127 NDDESDP
-134 SMAPVSNGKHYNTTV
+134 SAAPVSNGNHYNTTV

-155 SLSVI
+155 FPHSVI
-160 ENAQVTVNHW
+160 EDAQVTVNHW
-170 FTGETYTATTNRRGE
+170 STGETYTATTNRRGE

-212 VNACEKTTIYL
+212 VKAGGNITIFL
-223 SRDNSQSGD
+223 NRDNSQSSH
-232 YTFRD
+232 YTFQD

-247 SVGGQDL
+247 SVGGESL
-254 QEMTPSTSI
+254 QEMTLGSFI
-263 QVDGTK
+263 QTDGTK

-276 ATDGSNPVTDFTDA
+276 ATDGSHPVTDFTDA
-290 SDNQAKEIQ
+290 SDNQAKEIRT
-299 AIQNAPSSLTLNKH
+299 IQNAPSSLNLNNH
-313 SYNFS
+313 SYDFS

-429 VVFSGKWTVQQRTY
+429 VVFSGSWTVQQRTY
-443 DAAFFLRIDREIQYE
+443 NAAFFLRIDRKIQHE
-458 DGTTSYASKDYL
+458 NGTTSYPSKAYL
-470 PEHQDD
+470 PEFDISNL
-476 GTGHFW
+476 FW
-482 GTITGT
+482 GTISGT
-488 AFVEGGEDS
+488 AYVNGGEDS
-497 VVTDLTEN
+497 IVTDLTQD
-505 ELEDVLAKFERVSD
+505 ELKDVVAKFKPVSD
-519 VIVSAP
+519 VIITSP
-525 SLTGTSAEDQRFQ
+525 SLTENGQENLRFQ
-538 QMVLDNFAVTSEQL
+538 QMVLENFSVTAEQL
-552 SSGEVGVLW
+552 SSGEVGILW
-561 YVAKEQDS
+561 YVAKEVDDATS
-569 SVCHHHVDGV
+569 CDYHVDGV

-592 YKLTVTHEYY
+592 YKLTVTHAYY
-602 TYWMDGTTEKGLTK
+602 TYWMDGDTEKGLTK
-616 VGSSE
+616 VGE
-621 TVYTNETEKTVSV
+621 ATTDYTNETEKTVSV
-634 ESLKKPSYGGNTYSF
+634 DSLKKLSYDGNNYSF

-702 DLTSEQQTAVT
+702 DLTSDQQADVT

-723 TEQALWNSIENS
+723 TEQALWNSITN
-735 DIPVCPVA
+735 IPACPNTEYS
-743 DRAGSYAKARQ
+743 GSFSKAAQ
-754 YAEGEVALDEST
+754 YAEGEVT
-766 HTYTIRVY
+766 KNGTTYTIRVY

-779 YQFAIRYQLFEVVN
+779 YQFAIRYQLFEVVD
-793 GVVNPTPVK
+793 GVVQTPATAIIPTTYVG
-802 TVTVSDNN
+802 S
-810 NYGPSAPSLET
+810 YGPDAPSQEK
-821 VLGKT
+821 VLNTARTDYVDGGKHYVRF
-826 DRTYLDEGDSLVYT
+826 DTYDGAKTEGD
-840 RYDIYDSDLTDGQV
+840 QV
-854 SQSGTVGGTGAEQL
+854 TSSGKVGGTGAEQL
-868 TYTVNYYRVSFTG
+868 TYTINFYRVSFTG

-904 RELTFTVQK
+904 SKLTFTVQK
-913 LVVTESADS
+913 LVVTESAES

-940 TNISIT
+940 TDISIT
-946 EFTGFDSKNDTY
+946 EFTGFDSKNGTY

-994 ISSEV
+994 ISSDV

-1013 NAYTGKTYTIIFD
+1013 NAYTGKTYTIIFA
-1026 AGLHGQ
+1026 AGSHGQ
-1032 VQNQENSYMVP
+1032 VQNQEGTYMAP
-1043 GKTTRYT
+1043 GSTTRYT

-1057 TKTAYYKWSS
+1057 TKSAYYKWSS
-1067 VVTDSGDNTST
+1067 VVEGGTGST

-1087 YLEYGNT
+1087 YLTYAS

-1247 AVTTAY
+1247 AITEAY
-1253 PLPSNTAAYR
+1253 PLPSDTAAYR

-1527 YTYDSKDDDDD
+1527 YAYDSKDDDDD

-1561 TPTTD
+1561 
-1566 LPDEQTPTTEQPTTD
+1566 TPTTEQPTTD

>member
-134 SMAPVSNGKHYNTTV
+134 SAAPVSNGNHYNTTV

-155 SLSVI
+155 FPHSVI
-160 ENAQVTVNHW
+160 EDAQVTVNHW

-254 QEMTPSTSI
+254 QEMKPSTSI
-263 QVDGTK
+263 QVDGSQ

-299 AIQNAPSSLTLNKH
+299 AIQNAPSSLTLNNR

-318 SAIQAAKANGCTM
+318 SAIQAAKGKGCTM
-331 EFHYSQFSSEYKTRT
+331 EFHYSQFAPEYKTRT

-352 KTELNISYEW
+352 KTELDISYQW
-362 DNAPSSGVTLPAD
+362 TGAPSGVNLPAD
-375 DTVTYGDPYTVDSTY
+375 DTVTYGDPYTVDRTY
-390 RKGSTVTVGNTTY
+390 SQGTTVTVGGTTY
-403 IFSGWTASNDEAW
+403 VFSGWTASNDEAW
-416 VSENGTT
+416 VSNDGIT

-443 DAAFFLRIDREIQYE
+443 DAAFFLRIDREIQHE
-458 DGTTSYASKDYL
+458 DGTTSYSSKDYL
-470 PEHQDD
+470 PEFAMNNL
-476 GTGHFW
+476 FW
-482 GTITGT
+482 GTISGT
-488 AFVEGGEDS
+488 AYVNGGEDS
-497 VVTDLTEN
+497 IVTDLTEK
-505 ELEDVLAKFERVSD
+505 EVEAVKEKFKSVSN

-525 SLTGTSAEDQRFQ
+525 NWNSTNANGQTFRNLILT
-538 QMVLDNFAVTSEQL
+538 NFAVTEEQL
-552 SSGEVGVLW
+552 NNGEVGILW
-561 YVAKEQDS
+561 YVAKEVDDETS
-569 SVCHHHVDGV
+569 CDYHVDGV

-602 TYWMDGTTEKGLTK
+602 TYWMDGTTEKGLTQ

-634 ESLKKPSYGGNTYSF
+634 ESLKKPSYGGNNYSF

-702 DLTSEQQTAVT
+702 NLTSDQQADVT

-735 DIPVCPVA
+735 DIPTCPVT
-743 DRAGSYAKARQ
+743 DRAGSYAKAAQ
-754 YAEGEVALDEST
+754 YADSEVTWNEST

-793 GVVNPTPVK
+793 GVVQTPATAIIPTTYVG
-802 TVTVSDNN
+802 S
-810 NYGPSAPSLET
+810 YGPDAPSQEK
-821 VLGKT
+821 VLNTARTDYVDGGKHYVRF
-826 DRTYLDEGDSLVYT
+826 DTYDGAKTEGD
-840 RYDIYDSDLTDGQV
+840 QV
-854 SQSGTVGGTGAEQL
+854 TSSGKVGGTGADQL
-868 TYTVNYYRVSFTG
+868 TYTINFYRVSFTG
-881 GYLTIS
+881 GYLSIS

-904 RELTFTVQK
+904 SKLTFTVQK
-913 LVVTESADS
+913 LVVTESAES

-946 EFTGFDSKNDTY
+946 EFTGFDSKNGTY

-1111 DGSFYSGSTAYT
+1111 DGSFYSGSTAYI

-1247 AVTTAY
+1247 AITEAY
-1253 PLPSNTAAYR
+1253 PLPSDTAAYR

-1436 NQAQVTVLT
+1436 SQAQVTVLT

-1491 QVSNTE
+1491 QLSNTE

-1602 ILAAGVSG
+1602 VLAAGVSG

>member
-134 SMAPVSNGKHYNTTV
+134 SAAPVSNGKHYNTTV

-155 SLSVI
+155 SYSVI
-160 ENAQVTVNHW
+160 ENAQVTVTHW
-170 FTGETYTATTNRRGE
+170 STKTKTAVTGSD
-185 AHFNLPG
+185 G
-192 KWTDYTVTVTADGY
+192 KARFDLSHKLLAYSVSVTADGY
-206 EQGTGS
+206 QQGTGS
-212 VNACEKTTIYL
+212 VKAGGNITIFL
-223 SRDNSQSGD
+223 NRDNSQSGD

-263 QVDGTK
+263 QVDGSQ

-276 ATDGSNPVTDFTDA
+276 ATDGSNPVTDFTEA

-318 SAIQAAKANGCTM
+318 SAIQAAKGKGCTM
-331 EFHYSQFSSEYKTRT
+331 EFHYSQFAPEYKTRT

-352 KTELNISYEW
+352 KTELDISYQW
-362 DNAPSSGVTLPAD
+362 TGAPSGVNLPAD
-375 DTVTYGDPYTVDSTY
+375 DTVTYGDPYTVDRTY
-390 RKGSTVTVGNTTY
+390 FQGTTVPVGGTTY
-403 IFSGWTASNDEAW
+403 VFSGWTASNDEAW
-416 VSENGTT
+416 VSDDGIT

-443 DAAFFLRIDREIQYE
+443 QAAFFLRIDREIQYE

-497 VVTDLTEN
+497 IVTDLTEK
-505 ELEDVLAKFERVSD
+505 EVEAVKEKFKSVSN

-525 SLTGTSAEDQRFQ
+525 NWNSTNANGQTFRNLVLT
-538 QMVLDNFAVTSEQL
+538 NFAVTEEQL
-552 SSGEVGVLW
+552 NNGEVDVLW

-666 TITLKYKRQVDPPRL
+666 TITLKYKREVAAPQL
-681 EYSYTF
+681 YYTYTF
-687 QYYYKALGQDDYTLV
+687 QYYYKALGQNNYTLV
-702 DLTSEQQTAVT
+702 DLTSEQQAAVT

-723 TEQALWNSIENS
+723 TEQALWNSITN
-735 DIPVCPVA
+735 IPACPNTEYS
-743 DRAGSYAKARQ
+743 GSFSKAAQ
-754 YAEGEVALDEST
+754 YAEGEVTKNGTA
-766 HTYTIRVY
+766 YTIRVY

-793 GVVNPTPVK
+793 GVVQTPATAIIPTTYVG
-802 TVTVSDNN
+802 S
-810 NYGPSAPSLET
+810 YGPDAPSQEK
-821 VLGKT
+821 VLNTARTDYVDGGKHYVRF
-826 DRTYLDEGDSLVYT
+826 DTYDGAKTEGD
-840 RYDIYDSDLTDGQV
+840 QV
-854 SQSGTVGGTGAEQL
+854 TSSGNVGGTGAEQL
-868 TYTVNYYRVSFTG
+868 TYTINFYRVSFTG

-904 RELTFTVQK
+904 SKLTFTVQK
-913 LVVTESADS
+913 LVVTESAES

-928 SRSEQWVDVDGL
+928 SRSEQWEDVNGL
-940 TNISIT
+940 TDISIT
-946 EFTGFDSKNDTY
+946 DFTGFESKNGTY

-968 GTYRVVENGGD
+968 GTYRVVEDGGD
-979 LSSLGYTWSLDGEDA
+979 LSSLGYTWNLDGEDA

-999 TIAAT
+999 TVAAD
-1004 GASNTASIT
+1004 GASKTASIT
-1013 NAYTGKTYTIIFD
+1013 NAYTGKTYTIIFA
-1026 AGLHGQ
+1026 AGSHGQ
-1032 VQNQENSYMVP
+1032 VQNQEGTFMEP
-1043 GKTTRYT
+1043 GKTTEYH
-1050 WTEVTPE
+1050 WGQVTPE
-1057 TKTAYYKWSS
+1057 ERDAFYKWISA
-1067 VVTDSGDNTST
+1067 VKDGTGST

-1087 YLEYGNT
+1087 YLTYAAD
-1094 EMAIPV
+1094 MSIPA
-1100 PGLKADAGWSS
+1100 PGLKTDAGWSS
-1111 DGSFYSGSTAYT
+1111 NGSFYNGETAYT
-1123 TLAAAYEA
+1123 TLAAAYKA

-1142 TANYTANKV
+1142 TANYTANEV
-1151 DYTVDFYYQND
+1151 TYAVDFYYQND
-1162 DGTYPTTPTAFV
+1162 DGTYPTTPTASV

-1183 VSVTDADKI
+1183 VSVTDADKT

-1253 PLPSNTAAYR
+1253 PLPSDTAAYR

-1298 AQGVTY
+1298 AQGITY

-1422 LPGSFQVTITDNDA
+1422 LPGSFQVIITDNDA
-1436 NQAQVTVLT
+1436 SQAQVTVLT

-1491 QVSNTE
+1491 QVSNME

>member
-80 EDGQAVFTIL
+80 EDGQVVFTIL
-90 QERSYMAHADGGDGE
+90 QERSYMAHVDGGDGE

-127 NDGESDP
+127 NGGESDP

-155 SLSVI
+155 FPHSVI
-160 ENAQVTVNHW
+160 EDAQVTVTHW
-170 FTGETYTATTNRRGE
+170 FTDETYTATTDPRGE

-206 EQGTGS
+206 ERGRGS
-212 VNACEKTTIYL
+212 VNACEKTTIFL
-223 SRDNSQSGD
+223 CRDNSQSGD

-254 QEMTPSTSI
+254 QEMKPSTSI
-263 QVDGTK
+263 QVDGSQ

-276 ATDGSNPVTDFTDA
+276 ATDGSNPVTDFTEA

-299 AIQNAPSSLTLNKH
+299 AIQNAPSSLTLNNR

-318 SAIQAAKANGCTM
+318 SAIQAAKNNGCTM
-331 EFHYSQFSSEYKTRT
+331 EFHYSQFAPEYKTRT

-352 KTELNISYEW
+352 KTELDISYEW

-375 DTVTYGDPYTVDSTY
+375 DTVTYGEFYTVDPTY

-403 IFSGWTASNDEAW
+403 VFSGWTASNDEAW

-423 GTVKGN
+423 GIVKGN
-429 VVFSGKWTVQQRTY
+429 VVFSGSWTVQQQVY
-443 DAAFFLRIDREIQYE
+443 DAAFFLRIDRKIQHENGQTQY
-458 DGTTSYASKDYL
+458 SSKAYL
-470 PEHQDD
+470 PAFDID
-476 GTGHFW
+476 NLFW

-488 AFVEGGEDS
+488 ASVQGGEDS
-497 VVTDLTEN
+497 IVTDLTKD
-505 ELEDVLAKFERVSD
+505 ELKDVVAKFKPVSD
-519 VIVSAP
+519 VIVTSP
-525 SLTGTSAEDQRFQ
+525 SLTGTSAENLRFQ
-538 QMVLDNFAVTSEQL
+538 QMVLDNFAVNSEQL

-561 YVAKEQDS
+561 YVAKEVDDDTN
-569 SVCHHHVDGV
+569 CDYHVDGV
-579 LYNTNTGKPIQPK
+579 LYNTTTGKPIQPK

-602 TYWMDGTTEKGLTK
+602 TYWMDGNTEKGLTK

-634 ESLKKPSYGGNTYSF
+634 EDLWDCTYGEHTYSF
-649 FESSSS
+649 SESDPSVE
-655 ATEIAYTQDGA
+655 EITYTQDGA
-666 TITLKYKRQVDPPRL
+666 DITLKYKREVAPPEL
-681 EYSYTF
+681 HYSYTF
-687 QYYYKALGQDDYTLV
+687 QYYYKALDADDYTLV
-702 DLTSEQQTAVT
+702 DLTDAQQTTVT

-723 TEQALWNSIENS
+723 TEQALWNSITN
-735 DIPVCPVA
+735 IPACP
-743 DRAGSYAKARQ
+743 
-754 YAEGEVALDEST
+754 AEGYSGSFSKAAQYSENEVTKSGT
-766 HTYTIRVY
+766 TYTIRVY
-774 LEQAP
+774 LEEAP
-779 YQFAIRYQLFEVVN
+779 YQFAVRYQLFEVVN
-793 GVVNPTPVK
+793 GVVQSTPVAI
-802 TVTVSDNN
+802 VPVSSNN
-810 NYGPSAPSLET
+810 NYGPKEPGQED
-821 VLGKT
+821 VLNAA
-826 DRTYLDEGDSLVYT
+826 RSYYLDASTLYV
-840 RYDIYDSDLTDGQV
+840 RYDEYDSNLPYAEQV
-854 SQSGTVGGTGAEQL
+854 QKTGNVGGTGNNQL
-868 TYTVNYYRVSFTG
+868 TYTINFYHVRYTG

-887 KTISGVPAT
+887 KAISGVPST
-896 DTAAWAEL
+896 DSDAWTEL
-904 RELTFTVQK
+904 SKLTFTVQK
-913 LVVTESADS
+913 LVISESADS
-922 FTGTVI
+922 ITGGLI
-928 SRSEQWVDVDGL
+928 SRSAQWVDVEDLSNIPL
-940 TNISIT
+940 TA
-946 EFTGFDSKNDTY
+946 FTGFESKNGTY

-968 GTYRVVENGGD
+968 DTYRVVENGGD
-979 LSSLGYTWSLDGEDA
+979 LSDFGYTWNLDGEDA
-994 ISSEV
+994 ISNEV
-999 TIAAT
+999 NIAAT
-1004 GASNTASIT
+1004 GASNTASIA
-1013 NAYTGKTYTIIFD
+1013 NEYTGKTYTIIFD

-1032 VQNQENSYMVP
+1032 VQNQEGSYMS
-1043 GKTTRYT
+1043 GSTTRYT

-1057 TKTAYYKWSS
+1057 TGEPYYKWSS
-1067 VVTDSGDNTST
+1067 VVNAAAGST

-1087 YLEYGNT
+1087 YLTYAS

-1142 TANYTANKV
+1142 TADYTANEV
-1151 DYTVDFYYQND
+1151 NYTVDFYYQND

-1253 PLPSNTAAYR
+1253 PLPSDTAAYR
-1263 SGVTTTNLGAPN
+1263 SGVTPTNLGAPD
-1275 GTTVQTANG
+1275 GTTVQVENG
-1284 SWTLTWNLLSAPMT
+1284 TWTLNWNLRSAPMT

-1313 GQSTARVQFV
+1313 GQSTVRVQFV

-1329 LWALAHA
+1329 LWALAHT

-1361 FLINGLT
+1361 FQVGGLT

-1436 NQAQVTVLT
+1436 SQAQVTVLT

-1538 DDDDDPVV
+1538 DDDDDDPVV

>member
-1 MATLKRRALS
+1 MATLKRRTLS

-80 EDGQAVFTIL
+80 KDGQAVFTIL

-155 SLSVI
+155 FPHSVI
-160 ENAQVTVNHW
+160 EDAQVTVNHW

-263 QVDGTK
+263 QVDGSQ

-299 AIQNAPSSLTLNKH
+299 TIQNAPSSLTLNNR

-318 SAIQAAKANGCTM
+318 SAIQAAKNNGCTM
-331 EFHYSQFSSEYKTRT
+331 EFHYSQFAPEYKTRT

-352 KTELNISYEW
+352 KTELSISYEW

-375 DTVTYGDPYTVDSTY
+375 DTVTYGDPYTVDRTY
-390 RKGSTVTVGNTTY
+390 SQGTTVTVGGTTY
-403 IFSGWTASNDEAW
+403 VFSGWTASNDEAW
-416 VSENGTT
+416 VSDDGIT

-429 VVFSGKWTVQQRTY
+429 VVFSGSWTVQQRTY
-443 DAAFFLRIDREIQYE
+443 QAAFFLRIDREIQYE
-458 DGTTSYASKDYL
+458 DGTTSYSSKDYL
-470 PEHQDD
+470 PEHEDD

-579 LYNTNTGKPIQPK
+579 LYNTTTGKPIQPK

-655 ATEIAYTQDGA
+655 ATEITYTQAGA
-666 TITLKYKRQVDPPRL
+666 SITLKYKRQVEAPQL
-681 EYSYTF
+681 YYSYTF
-687 QYYYKALGQDDYTLV
+687 QYYYKALGADDYTLV
-702 DLTSEQQTAVT
+702 DLTSDQQDTVT
-713 TSVGPVSEYP
+713 KSHVGPVSEYP

-793 GVVNPTPVK
+793 GVVQTPATDIIPTTYVG
-802 TVTVSDNN
+802 S
-810 NYGPSAPSLET
+810 YGPDAPSQEK
-821 VLGKT
+821 VLNTARTDYVDGGKHYVRF
-826 DRTYLDEGDSLVYT
+826 DTYDGAKTEGD
-840 RYDIYDSDLTDGQV
+840 QV
-854 SQSGTVGGTGAEQL
+854 TSSGKVGGTGAEQL
-868 TYTVNYYRVSFTG
+868 TYTINFYRASFTG

-928 SRSEQWVDVDGL
+928 SRSEQWEDVNGL
-940 TNISIT
+940 TDISIT
-946 EFTGFDSKNDTY
+946 DFTGFESKNGTY
-958 TYTCETLLPA
+958 TYTCETLLSA

-999 TIAAT
+999 TVAAD
-1004 GASNTASIT
+1004 GASKTASIV
-1013 NAYTGKTYTIIFD
+1013 NAYTGKTYTIIFA
-1026 AGLHGQ
+1026 AGSHGQ
-1032 VQNQENSYMVP
+1032 VQNQEGTYMAP
-1043 GKTTRYT
+1043 GSTTRYT

-1057 TKTAYYKWSS
+1057 TKSAYYKWSS
-1067 VVTDSGDNTST
+1067 VVEGGTGST

-1087 YLEYGNT
+1087 YLTYAS

-1247 AVTTAY
+1247 AITEAY
-1253 PLPSNTAAYR
+1253 PLPSDTAAYR

-1402 RVYAVETQTV
+1402 RVYAVETRTV

-1510 VLPEVDVNT
+1510 VLPKVDANT

-1566 LPDEQTPTTEQPTTD
+1566 LPDDQTPTTEQPTTD

-1597 NSTAW
+1597 NSAAW
-1602 ILAAGVSG
+1602 VLAAGVSG

>member
-105 PTFRLDAT
+105 PTFRLDAA
-113 ETEVSETIKLKAAE
+113 ETEVSETIKLKASE

-134 SMAPVSNGKHYNTTV
+134 SAAPVSNGNHYNTTV

-155 SLSVI
+155 FPHSVI
-160 ENAQVTVNHW
+160 EDAQVTVNHW

-263 QVDGTK
+263 QVDGSQ

-299 AIQNAPSSLTLNKH
+299 TIQNAPSSLTLNNR

-318 SAIQAAKANGCTM
+318 SAIQAAKNNGCTM
-331 EFHYSQFSSEYKTRT
+331 EFHYSQFAPEYKTRT

-352 KTELNISYEW
+352 KTELSISYEW

-390 RKGSTVTVGNTTY
+390 SEGSTVTVGNTIY
-403 IFSGWTASNDEAW
+403 VFSGWTASNDEAW
-416 VSENGTT
+416 VSDDGIT

-429 VVFSGKWTVQQRTY
+429 VVFSGSWTVRQQTY

-458 DGTTSYASKDYL
+458 DGTTSYSSKDYL

-579 LYNTNTGKPIQPK
+579 LYNTTTGKPIQPK

-655 ATEIAYTQDGA
+655 ATEIAYSQDGA
-666 TITLKYKRQVDPPRL
+666 TITLKYKREVAAPELD
-681 EYSYTF
+681 YTYTF
-687 QYYYKALGQDDYTLV
+687 QYYYKALGQDNYTLV
-702 DLTSEQQTAVT
+702 TLTPDQQTAVT

-735 DIPVCPVA
+735 DIPACPVTEY
-743 DRAGSYAKARQ
+743 AGSYAKAAQ
-754 YAEGEVALDEST
+754 YAEGEVT
-766 HTYTIRVY
+766 KNGTTYTIRVY

-793 GVVNPTPVK
+793 GTVNPTPVK

-826 DRTYLDEGDSLVYT
+826 DRTYLDEGDSLVYA
-840 RYDIYDSDLTDGQV
+840 RYDVYDPDLTDGQV

-868 TYTVNYYRVSFTG
+868 TYTVNYYCASFTG

-940 TNISIT
+940 TDISIT
-946 EFTGFDSKNDTY
+946 EFTGFESKNGTY
-958 TYTCETLLPA
+958 TYTCKTLLPA
-968 GTYRVVENGGD
+968 GTYRVVEDGGD
-979 LSSLGYTWSLDGEDA
+979 LSSLGYTWNLDGEDA

-999 TIAAT
+999 TVAAD
-1004 GASNTASIT
+1004 GASKTASIT
-1013 NAYTGKTYTIIFD
+1013 NAYTGKTYTIIFA
-1026 AGLHGQ
+1026 AGSHGQ
-1032 VQNQENSYMVP
+1032 VQNQEGTFMEP
-1043 GKTTRYT
+1043 GKTTEYH
-1050 WTEVTPE
+1050 WGQVTPE
-1057 TKTAYYKWSS
+1057 ERDAFYKWISA
-1067 VVTDSGDNTST
+1067 VKDGTGST

-1087 YLEYGNT
+1087 YLTYAAD
-1094 EMAIPV
+1094 MSIPA
-1100 PGLKADAGWSS
+1100 PGLKTDAGWSS
-1111 DGSFYSGSTAYT
+1111 NGSFYNGETAYT
-1123 TLAAAYEA
+1123 TLAAAYQA

-1142 TANYTANKV
+1142 TANYTANEV
-1151 DYTVDFYYQND
+1151 TYAVDFYYQND
-1162 DGTYPTTPTAFV
+1162 DGTYPTTPTTSV
-1174 TRKADTGAS
+1174 TRTADTGAS
-1183 VSVTDADKI
+1183 VSVTDADKT

-1247 AVTTAY
+1247 AITEAY
-1253 PLPSNTAAYR
+1253 PLPSDTAAYR

-1313 GQSTARVQFV
+1313 GQSTVRVQFV

-1329 LWALAHA
+1329 LWALAHT

-1361 FLINGLT
+1361 FQINGLT

-1412 TVTKHYDIDT
+1412 TVTKHYDIDA

-1436 NQAQVTVLT
+1436 NQAQITVLT

-1538 DDDDDPVV
+1538 DDDDDDPVV

>member
-1 MATLKRRALS
+1 MATLRKRALS
-11 ALMALVL
+11 ALMVLVL

-80 EDGQAVFTIL
+80 EDGQVVFTIL
-90 QERSYMAHADGGDGE
+90 QERSYKAHADGGDGE
-105 PTFRLDAT
+105 PTFRLKKG
-113 ETEVSETIKLKAAE
+113 ETEVKDTIELKAAD
-127 NDGESDP
+127 NDGEKRP
-134 SMAPVSNGKHYNTTV
+134 SQTPALNKHYNTTI
-149 TVRDAS
+149 TVR
-155 SLSVI
+155 
-160 ENAQVTVNHW
+160 ENRSPYEIIQDAQVTVTHW
-170 FTGETYTATTNRRGE
+170 FTDETHTAATNSNGE
-185 AHFNLPG
+185 ARFNLSA
-192 KWTDYTVTVTADGY
+192 KLTDYDVTVTADGY
-206 EQGTGS
+206 QQGTDS
-212 VNACEKTTIYL
+212 VNAGDNVTIFL
-223 SRDNSQSGD
+223 NRDNSQSSN
-232 YTFRD
+232 YTFQD

-247 SVGGQDL
+247 SVGGESL
-254 QEMTPSTSI
+254 QEMTLGSSI

-276 ATDGSNPVTDFTDA
+276 ATDGAHPVTDFTDA

-299 AIQNAPSSLTLNKH
+299 TIQNAPSSLNLNNRA
-313 SYNFS
+313 YNFS

-331 EFHYSQFSSEYKTRT
+331 EFHYSQFAPEYKTRT

-362 DNAPSSGVTLPAD
+362 DNAPSSGVNLPAD

-403 IFSGWTASNDEAW
+403 VFSGWTASNDEAW
-416 VSENGTT
+416 ISENGTT
-423 GTVKGN
+423 GIVKGN
-429 VVFSGKWTVQQRTY
+429 VVFSGSWTVQQRTY
-443 DAAFFLRIDREIQYE
+443 DAAFFLRIDREVQYE
-458 DGTTSYASKDYL
+458 NGQTQYSSKAYL
-470 PEHQDD
+470 PEFNINDL
-476 GTGHFW
+476 FW
-482 GTITGT
+482 GTISDT
-488 AFVEGGEDS
+488 AYVSGGEDS
-497 VVTDLTEN
+497 IVTDLTQD
-505 ELEDVLAKFERVSD
+505 ELKDVIAKFKPVSD
-519 VIVSAP
+519 VIVTSP
-525 SLTGTSAEDQRFQ
+525 SLTGASEEDQRFQ
-538 QMVLDNFAVTSEQL
+538 QMVLDNFSVTSEQL
-552 SSGEVGVLW
+552 SSGEVGILW
-561 YVAKEQDS
+561 YVAKEVDDATT
-569 SVCHHHVDGV
+569 CDYHVDGV
-579 LYNTNTGKPIQPK
+579 LYNTKTGTPIQPK

-634 ESLKKPSYGGNTYSF
+634 ESLKKLSYGGNTYSF
-649 FESSSS
+649 FESSPS

-687 QYYYKALGQDDYTLV
+687 QYYYKALGQDNYTLV
-702 DLTSEQQTAVT
+702 DLTSEQQAAVT

-735 DIPVCPVA
+735 DIPACPVA
-743 DRAGSYAKARQ
+743 ERAGSYAKATQ
-754 YAEGEVALDEST
+754 YAEGEVTKSGT
-766 HTYTIRVY
+766 TYTIRVY

-779 YQFAIRYQLFEVVN
+779 YQFAVRYQLFEVVN
-793 GVVNPTPVK
+793 GVVSSTPVK
-802 TVTVSDNN
+802 TVNISDNN

-821 VLGKT
+821 VLSKT
-826 DRTYLDEGDSLVYT
+826 ASTYLDEDTSLVYA
-840 RYDIYDSDLTDGQV
+840 RYDVYDRDLTDGQV
-854 SQSGTVGGTGAEQL
+854 SQSGTVGGTGSNQL
-868 TYTVNYYRVSFTG
+868 TYTVNYYHVRYTG

-896 DTAAWAEL
+896 DTAAWTEL
-904 RELTFTVQK
+904 GELTFTVQK

-922 FTGTVI
+922 TTGGLI
-928 SRSEQWVDVDGL
+928 SRSAQWVDVEDL
-940 TNISIT
+940 TDISIQT
-946 EFTGFDSKNDTY
+946 FSGFKSENGTY

-979 LSSLGYTWSLDGEDA
+979 LSDFGYTWSLDGEDTV
-994 ISSEV
+994 SGEV
-999 TIAAT
+999 TVNAD
-1004 GASNTASIT
+1004 GASKTAFIT

-1032 VQNQENSYMVP
+1032 VQNEEGSFMASGN
-1043 GKTTRYT
+1043 TTRYT

-1057 TKTAYYKWSS
+1057 TKAAYYKWTS
-1067 VVTDSGDNTST
+1067 VVEDGTGST

-1087 YLEYGNT
+1087 YLTYAA

-1111 DGSFYSGSTAYT
+1111 DGSFYNGSTAYT
-1123 TLAAAYEA
+1123 DIAAAYKA

-1142 TANYTANKV
+1142 TAAYTANEV
-1151 DYTVDFYYQND
+1151 SYTVDFYYQNA
-1162 DGTYPTTPTAFV
+1162 DGTYDVPTASV
-1174 TRKADTGAS
+1174 TREADTGTS
-1183 VSVTDADKI
+1183 VSVTDADKT
-1192 PDATKNTATQ
+1192 PDAAKNTATQ
-1202 TYHFDETASNVLTA
+1202 TYHFDETASNVLSA

-1247 AVTTAY
+1247 AITEAY
-1253 PLPSNTAAYR
+1253 PLPSDTGAYR
-1263 SGVTTTNLGAPN
+1263 SGAATTNQGAAN
-1275 GTTVQTANG
+1275 GTTVQTATG
-1284 SWTLTWNLLSAPMT
+1284 TWTLSWNLLNAPMT

-1304 TGTWTFTAD
+1304 IGTWTFAAD
-1313 GQSTARVQFV
+1313 GQSTVRVQFV

-1329 LWALAHA
+1329 LWALAHT
-1336 EANPYTSTGD
+1336 EANPYTRTGD
-1346 YESSYDFSAAEKETS
+1346 YETSYDFSAAETEMS
-1361 FLINGLT
+1361 FQVGGLT

-1376 GTFDADKEDQTV
+1376 GTFDADKADQTV
-1388 AYTGTLQ
+1388 TYTGTLQ

-1412 TVTKHYDIDT
+1412 TVTKRYDINALPDT
-1422 LPGSFQVTITDNDA
+1422 FQVTITDNDA

-1445 LADATVD
+1445 LADATVS

-1476 NGSRWSTELTARWLQ
+1476 NGTNWSTDLTARWLQ

-1497 QAWQDLTVTNFSF
+1497 QTWQILTVANFAF
-1510 VLPEVDVNT
+1510 ALPAVDGNT
-1519 LEVELTND
+1519 LAVELTND
-1527 YTYDSKDDDDD
+1527 YTYSSSDDDDD
-1538 DDDDDPVV
+1538 DDDRPVV
-1546 IPDEDTPTTDLPDEE
+1546 IPDEDTPTTDLPDEQ

-1566 LPDEQTPTTEQPTTD
+1566 LPDEQTPTAEQPVTD
-1581 LPDEETPM
+1581 LPDEEAPM

-1597 NSTAW
+1597 NSAAW

-1610 LALVWLA
+1610 LALIWLA

-1625 NEHQA
+1625 SDHQA

>member
-127 NDGESDP
+127 NDDESDP
-134 SMAPVSNGKHYNTTV
+134 SAAPVSNGNHYNTTV

-155 SLSVI
+155 FPHSVI
-160 ENAQVTVNHW
+160 EDAQVTVNHW
-170 FTGETYTATTNRRGE
+170 STGETYTATTNRRGE

-192 KWTDYTVTVTADGY
+192 KWMDYTVTVTADSY

-212 VNACEKTTIYL
+212 VKAGGNITIFL
-223 SRDNSQSGD
+223 NRDNSQSSH
-232 YTFRD
+232 YTFQD

-247 SVGGQDL
+247 SVGGESL
-254 QEMTPSTSI
+254 QEMTLGSFI
-263 QVDGTK
+263 QTDGTK

-276 ATDGSNPVTDFTDA
+276 ATDGSHPVTDFTDA
-290 SDNQAKEIQ
+290 SDNQAKEIRT
-299 AIQNAPSSLTLNKH
+299 IQNAPSSLNLNNH
-313 SYNFS
+313 SYDFS

-429 VVFSGKWTVQQRTY
+429 VVFSGSWTVQQRTY
-443 DAAFFLRIDREIQYE
+443 NAAFFLRIDRKIQHE
-458 DGTTSYASKDYL
+458 NGTTSYPSKAYL
-470 PEHQDD
+470 PEFDISNL
-476 GTGHFW
+476 FW
-482 GTITGT
+482 GTISGT
-488 AFVEGGEDS
+488 AYVNGGEDS
-497 VVTDLTEN
+497 IVTDLTQD
-505 ELEDVLAKFERVSD
+505 ELKDVVAKFKPVSD
-519 VIVSAP
+519 VIITSP
-525 SLTGTSAEDQRFQ
+525 SLTENGQENLRFQ
-538 QMVLDNFAVTSEQL
+538 QMVLENFSVTAEQL
-552 SSGEVGVLW
+552 SSGEVGILW
-561 YVAKEQDS
+561 YVAKEVDDATS
-569 SVCHHHVDGV
+569 CDYHVDGV

-592 YKLTVTHEYY
+592 YKLTVTHAYY
-602 TYWMDGTTEKGLTK
+602 TYWMDGDTEKGLTK
-616 VGSSE
+616 VGE
-621 TVYTNETEKTVSV
+621 ATTDYTNETEKTVSV
-634 ESLKKPSYGGNTYSF
+634 DSLKKLSYDGNNYSF

-702 DLTSEQQTAVT
+702 DLTSDQQADVT

-723 TEQALWNSIENS
+723 TEQALWNSITN
-735 DIPVCPVA
+735 IPACPNTEYS
-743 DRAGSYAKARQ
+743 GSFSKAAQ
-754 YAEGEVALDEST
+754 YAEGEVT
-766 HTYTIRVY
+766 KNGTTYTIRVY

-779 YQFAIRYQLFEVVN
+779 YQFAIRYQLFEVVD
-793 GVVNPTPVK
+793 GVVQTPATAIIPTTYVG
-802 TVTVSDNN
+802 S
-810 NYGPSAPSLET
+810 YGPDAPSQEK
-821 VLGKT
+821 VLNTARTDYVDGGKHYVRF
-826 DRTYLDEGDSLVYT
+826 DTYDGAKTEGD
-840 RYDIYDSDLTDGQV
+840 QV
-854 SQSGTVGGTGAEQL
+854 TSSGKVGGTGAEQL
-868 TYTVNYYRVSFTG
+868 TYTINFYRVSFTG

-904 RELTFTVQK
+904 SKLTFTVQK
-913 LVVTESADS
+913 LVVTESAES

-940 TNISIT
+940 TDISIT
-946 EFTGFDSKNDTY
+946 EFTGFDSKNGTY

-994 ISSEV
+994 ISSDV

-1013 NAYTGKTYTIIFD
+1013 NAYTGKTYTIIFA
-1026 AGLHGQ
+1026 AGSHGQ
-1032 VQNQENSYMVP
+1032 VQNQEGTYMAP
-1043 GKTTRYT
+1043 GSTTRYT

-1057 TKTAYYKWSS
+1057 TKSAYYKWSS
-1067 VVTDSGDNTST
+1067 VVEGGTGST

-1087 YLEYGNT
+1087 YLTYAS

-1247 AVTTAY
+1247 AITEAY
-1253 PLPSNTAAYR
+1253 PLPSDTAAYR

-1527 YTYDSKDDDDD
+1527 YAYDSKDDDDD

>member
-80 EDGQAVFTIL
+80 EDGQVVFTIL

-127 NDGESDP
+127 SDGESDP

-155 SLSVI
+155 FPHSVI
-160 ENAQVTVNHW
+160 EDAQVTVTHW
-170 FTGETYTATTNRRGE
+170 FTDETYTATTDPRGE

-206 EQGTGS
+206 ERGRGS
-212 VNACEKTTIYL
+212 VNACEKTTIFL
-223 SRDNSQSGD
+223 CRDNSQSGD

-263 QVDGTK
+263 QVDGSQ

-276 ATDGSNPVTDFTDA
+276 ATDGSNPVTDFTEA

-318 SAIQAAKANGCTM
+318 SAIQAAKGKGCTM
-331 EFHYSQFSSEYKTRT
+331 EFHYSQFAPEYKTRT

-352 KTELNISYEW
+352 KTELDISYQW
-362 DNAPSSGVTLPAD
+362 TGAPSDVNLPAD

-390 RKGSTVTVGNTTY
+390 SEGSTVTVGNTTY
-403 IFSGWTASNDEAW
+403 VFSGWTASNDEAW
-416 VSENGTT
+416 VSDDGIT

-443 DAAFFLRIDREIQYE
+443 QAAFFLRIDREIQHE
-458 DGTTSYASKDYL
+458 DGTTSYSSKDYL
-470 PEHQDD
+470 PEFAINNL
-476 GTGHFW
+476 FW
-482 GTITGT
+482 GTISGT
-488 AFVEGGEDS
+488 AYVNGGEDS
-497 VVTDLTEN
+497 IVTDLTEK
-505 ELEDVLAKFERVSD
+505 EVEAVKEKFKSVSN

-525 SLTGTSAEDQRFQ
+525 NWNSTNANGQTFRNLVLT
-538 QMVLDNFAVTSEQL
+538 NFAVTEEQL
-552 SSGEVGVLW
+552 NNGEVGILW
-561 YVAKEQDS
+561 YVAKEVDDETS
-569 SVCHHHVDGV
+569 CDYHVDGV

-602 TYWMDGTTEKGLTK
+602 TYWMDGDTEKGLTK

-634 ESLKKPSYGGNTYSF
+634 ESLKKPSYGGNNYSF
-649 FESSSS
+649 FASSSS

-702 DLTSEQQTAVT
+702 NLTSDQQADVT

-723 TEQALWNSIENS
+723 TEQALWNSITN
-735 DIPVCPVA
+735 IPACPNTEYS
-743 DRAGSYAKARQ
+743 GSFSKAAQ
-754 YAEGEVALDEST
+754 YAEGEVT
-766 HTYTIRVY
+766 KNGTTYTIRVY

-779 YQFAIRYQLFEVVN
+779 YQFAIRYQLFEVVD
-793 GVVNPTPVK
+793 GVVQTPATAIIPTTYVG
-802 TVTVSDNN
+802 S
-810 NYGPSAPSLET
+810 YGPDAPSQEK
-821 VLGKT
+821 VLNTARTDYVDGGKHYVRF
-826 DRTYLDEGDSLVYT
+826 DTYDGAKTEGN
-840 RYDIYDSDLTDGQV
+840 QV
-854 SQSGTVGGTGAEQL
+854 TSSGKVGGTGTEQL
-868 TYTVNYYRVSFTG
+868 TYTINFYRVSFTG

-904 RELTFTVQK
+904 SKLTFTVQK
-913 LVVTESADS
+913 LVVTESAES

-940 TNISIT
+940 TDISIT
-946 EFTGFDSKNDTY
+946 AFTGFESKNGTY

-979 LSSLGYTWSLDGEDA
+979 LSSLGYTWSLDDEDA

-1013 NAYTGKTYTIIFD
+1013 NAYTGKTYTIIFA
-1026 AGLHGQ
+1026 AGSHGQ
-1032 VQNQENSYMVP
+1032 VQNQEGTYMAP
-1043 GKTTRYT
+1043 GSTTRYT

-1057 TKTAYYKWSS
+1057 TKSAYYKWSS
-1067 VVTDSGDNTST
+1067 VVEGGTGST

-1087 YLEYGNT
+1087 YLTYAS

-1162 DGTYPTTPTAFV
+1162 DGTYPTTPTASV

-1183 VSVTDADKI
+1183 VSVTDADKT

-1247 AVTTAY
+1247 AITEAY
-1253 PLPSNTAAYR
+1253 PLPSDTAAYR

-1284 SWTLTWNLLSAPMT
+1284 SWTLTWNLLSAPMI

-1361 FLINGLT
+1361 FQVGGLT

-1436 NQAQVTVLT
+1436 SQAQVTVLT

-1510 VLPEVDVNT
+1510 VLPEVDANT

-1597 NSTAW
+1597 NSAAW
-1602 ILAAGVSG
+1602 VLAAGVSG

>member
-127 NDGESDP
+127 NNGESDP
-134 SMAPVSNGKHYNTTV
+134 SMAPVSNGNHYNTTV

-155 SLSVI
+155 SHSVI
-160 ENAQVTVNHW
+160 ENAQVTVTHW
-170 FTGETYTATTNRRGE
+170 STKTKTAVTGSD
-185 AHFNLPG
+185 G
-192 KWTDYTVTVTADGY
+192 KARFDLSHKLLAYSVSVTADGY
-206 EQGTGS
+206 QRGS
-212 VNACEKTTIYL
+212 DYVNAGDSITIFL
-223 SRDNSQSGD
+223 CRDNSQSGD

-263 QVDGTK
+263 QVDGSQ

-276 ATDGSNPVTDFTDA
+276 ATDGSNPVTDFTEA

-318 SAIQAAKANGCTM
+318 SAIQAAKGKGCTM
-331 EFHYSQFSSEYKTRT
+331 EFHYSQFAPEYKTRT

-352 KTELNISYEW
+352 KTELDISYQW
-362 DNAPSSGVTLPAD
+362 TGAPSGVNLPAD
-375 DTVTYGDPYTVDSTY
+375 DTVTYGDPYTVDRTY
-390 RKGSTVTVGNTTY
+390 SQGTTVTVGGTTY
-403 IFSGWTASNDEAW
+403 VFSGWTASNDEAW
-416 VSENGTT
+416 VSNDGIT

-429 VVFSGKWTVQQRTY
+429 VMFSGKWTVQQRTY
-443 DAAFFLRIDREIQYE
+443 QAAFFLRIDREIQYE

-470 PEHQDD
+470 PEHEDD

-579 LYNTNTGKPIQPK
+579 LYNTTTGKPIQPK

-634 ESLKKPSYGGNTYSF
+634 ESLKKPSYGGNNYSF

-702 DLTSEQQTAVT
+702 NLTSDQQADVT

-723 TEQALWNSIENS
+723 TEQALWNSITN
-735 DIPVCPVA
+735 IPACPNTEYS
-743 DRAGSYAKARQ
+743 GSFSKAAQ
-754 YAEGEVALDEST
+754 YAEGEVTKNGTA
-766 HTYTIRVY
+766 YTIRVY

-779 YQFAIRYQLFEVVN
+779 YQFAIRYQLFEVVD
-793 GVVNPTPVK
+793 GVVQTPATAIIPTTYVG
-802 TVTVSDNN
+802 S
-810 NYGPSAPSLET
+810 YGPDAPSQEK
-821 VLGKT
+821 VLNTARTDYVDGGKHYVRF
-826 DRTYLDEGDSLVYT
+826 DTYDGAKTEGD
-840 RYDIYDSDLTDGQV
+840 QV
-854 SQSGTVGGTGAEQL
+854 TSSGKVGGTGAEQL
-868 TYTVNYYRVSFTG
+868 TYTINFYRVSFTG

-904 RELTFTVQK
+904 SKLTFTVQK
-913 LVVTESADS
+913 LVVTESAES

-940 TNISIT
+940 TDISIT
-946 EFTGFDSKNDTY
+946 AFTGFDSKNGTY

-994 ISSEV
+994 ISSDV

-1013 NAYTGKTYTIIFD
+1013 NAYTGKTYTIIFA
-1026 AGLHGQ
+1026 AGSHGQ
-1032 VQNQENSYMVP
+1032 VQNQEGTYMAP
-1043 GKTTRYT
+1043 GSTTRYT

-1057 TKTAYYKWSS
+1057 TKSAYYKWSS
-1067 VVTDSGDNTST
+1067 VVEGGTGST

-1087 YLEYGNT
+1087 YLTYAS

-1142 TANYTANKV
+1142 TADYTANEV
-1151 DYTVDFYYQND
+1151 GYTVDFYYQND
-1162 DGTYPTTPTAFV
+1162 DGTYPTTPTV
-1174 TRKADTGAS
+1174 SDTTRKADTGAS

-1253 PLPSNTAAYR
+1253 PLPSDTAAYR
-1263 SGVTTTNLGAPN
+1263 SGVTTTNLGAPD
-1275 GTTVQTANG
+1275 GTTVQVENG
-1284 SWTLTWNLLSAPMT
+1284 TWTLNWNLRSAPMT

-1336 EANPYTSTGD
+1336 EANPYTRTGD
-1346 YESSYDFSAAEKETS
+1346 YESSYDFSAAETETA
-1361 FLINGLT
+1361 FQVNGLT

-1376 GTFDADKEDQTV
+1376 GTFGADKADEDV

-1402 RVYAVETQTV
+1402 RVYAAETQTV

-1422 LPGSFQVTITDNDA
+1422 LPGSFQVAITDNDA

-1476 NGSRWSTELTARWLQ
+1476 NGTRWSTELTARWLQ

-1497 QAWQDLTVTNFSF
+1497 QTWQELTVANFSF
-1510 VLPEVDVNT
+1510 TLPKVDGNT
-1519 LEVELTND
+1519 LAVELTND
-1527 YTYDSKDDDDD
+1527 YTYDSSDDDDD
-1538 DDDDDPVV
+1538 DDNDPVV
-1546 IPDEDTPTTDLPDEE
+1546 IPDEDTPTTDLPDEQ

-1566 LPDEQTPTTEQPTTD
+1566 LPDEQTPTTEQPVTD

-1597 NSTAW
+1597 DSAAW

-1625 NEHQA
+1625 SEHQA

>member
-62 DSGDDP
+62 DSGDDS

-73 VDQQTTD
+73 VNQQTTD
-80 EDGQAVFTIL
+80 EDGQAVFTIQ

-113 ETEVSETIKLKAAE
+113 ETEVSKTIKLKAAE

-134 SMAPVSNGKHYNTTV
+134 SMAPASNSKDYNTTV

-155 SLSVI
+155 YPYSAI
-160 ENAQVTVNHW
+160 ENAQVKVSHGLTKM
-170 FTGETYTATTNRRGE
+170 TATTDSDGKAR
-185 AHFNLPG
+185 FDLPR
-192 KWTDYTVTVTADGY
+192 KTLIDYSVSVTADGY
-206 EQGTGS
+206 QGKSDS
-212 VNACEKTTIYL
+212 VNKGDSITIYL
-223 SRDNSQSGD
+223 SRDGQSGD

-237 TGSRNVKIYY
+237 TGSQNVNIYY
-247 SVGGQDL
+247 SVGGKAL
-254 QEMTPSTSI
+254 QEMTPRTSI
-263 QVDGTK
+263 QVDGNE

-299 AIQNAPSSLTLNKH
+299 AIDSAPSPLKFNRH
-313 SYNFS
+313 SYDFS
-318 SAIQAAKANGCTM
+318 GAIQAAKDNGCTM
-331 EFHYSQFSSEYKTRT
+331 EFHYSQFAPEYKTRT
-346 FCFVTD
+346 FRFVTD
-352 KTELNISYEW
+352 KTELDISYQW
-362 DNAPSSGVTLPAD
+362 TGAPSGVTLPAPAK
-375 DTVTYGDPYTVDSTY
+375 VTYGSSYTVDQTY
-390 RKGSTVTVGNTTY
+390 SQGKTVTVDGTTY
-403 IFSGWTASNDEAW
+403 VFSGWTPSNDEAW
-416 VSENGTT
+416 VSEDGIT

-429 VVFSGKWTVQQRTY
+429 VVFSGSWTVQQQTY
-443 DAAFFLRIDREIQYE
+443 PASFFLRIDRKIQYE
-458 DGTTSYASKDYL
+458 DGTTSYSSKGYL
-470 PEHQDD
+470 PEHQAD

-497 VVTDLTEN
+497 VVKDLTKEGV
-505 ELEDVLAKFERVSD
+505 EAVKEKFKPVSD

-525 SLTGTSAEDQRFQ
+525 SLTGTSDEDQRFQ
-538 QMVLDNFAVTSEQL
+538 KMVLDNFAVTADQL

-569 SVCHHHVDGV
+569 KVCHHHVDGV
-579 LYNTNTGKPIQPK
+579 LYNTTTGKPIQPK

-621 TVYTNETEKTVSV
+621 IVYTNEMEKTVSV
-634 ESLKKPSYGGNTYSF
+634 ASLMDPSYGGNDDYIF
-649 FESSSS
+649 FKSIPSVE
-655 ATEIAYTQDGA
+655 EISYTQDGA
-666 TITLKYKRQVDPPRL
+666 TITLKYKRVVPAPQLD
-681 EYSYTF
+681 YSYTF
-687 QYYYKALGQDDYTLV
+687 EYYYKALGQKDYTLV
-702 DLTSEQQTAVT
+702 DLTDEQQAAVT

-723 TEQALWNSIENS
+723 TEQALWNSVTT
-735 DIPVCPVA
+735 IPACPA
-743 DRAGSYAKARQ
+743 EGYSGSFSKAEPP
-754 YAEGEVALDEST
+754 YAEGEATWDEST

-793 GVVNPTPVK
+793 GVVQSDPEIVN
-802 TVTVSDNN
+802 VSADN
-810 NYGPSAPSLET
+810 NYGPSEPSQEE
-821 VLGKT
+821 VLKTAQTGYVDDGKNYVRFDKYNGAKT
-826 DRTYLDEGDSLVYT
+826 EGD
-840 RYDIYDSDLTDGQV
+840 QV
-854 SQSGTVGGTGAEQL
+854 TSSGTVGGTDANQL
-868 TYTVNYYRVSFTG
+868 TYTVNYYHASFTG
-881 GYLTIS
+881 GYLTVS

-904 RELTFTVQK
+904 RKLTFTVQK
-913 LVVTESADS
+913 LVVTEYPDS
-922 FTGTVI
+922 TTGTVT
-928 SRSEQWVDVDGL
+928 SRSEQWENVDGL
-940 TNISIT
+940 TGISIT
-946 EFTGFDSKNDTY
+946 AFTGFKSENGTY

-979 LSSLGYTWSLDGEDA
+979 LSSLGYTWNLDGEKA

-999 TIAAT
+999 TVAAD
-1004 GASNTASIT
+1004 GASKTASIT

-1026 AGLHGQ
+1026 AGRHGQ
-1032 VQNQENSYMVP
+1032 VRNQAGNFMAP
-1043 GKTTRYT
+1043 GKTTEYH
-1050 WTEVTPE
+1050 WGQVTLEEGDPS
-1057 TKTAYYKWSS
+1057 YQWIS
-1067 VVTDSGDNTST
+1067 VWKDVTGST

-1087 YLEYGNT
+1087 YLEYGKT
-1094 EMAIPV
+1094 EKMAIHV
-1100 PGLKADAGWSS
+1100 PGLKADAGWSFN
-1111 DGSFYSGSTAYT
+1111 GSFDNGETAYT
-1123 TLAAAYEA
+1123 TLADAYQA

-1142 TANYTANKV
+1142 TANYTANEV
-1151 DYTVDFYYQND
+1151 TYAVDFYYQNN
-1162 DGTYPTTPTAFV
+1162 DGTYPTTPAASV
-1174 TRKADTGAS
+1174 TRKANTGAS
-1183 VSVTDADKI
+1183 VSVTDADKT
-1192 PDATKNTATQ
+1192 PDTTKDTATQ
-1202 TYHFDETASNVLTA
+1202 TYHFDNENASNVLNA
-1216 TVAGDG
+1216 TVAGNG

-1242 AGLPA
+1242 AGLPEA
-1247 AVTTAY
+1247 ITKAY
-1253 PLPSNTAAYR
+1253 PLPSDPGAYR
-1263 SGVTTTNLGAPN
+1263 SGVVTTNQGAAN

-1284 SWTLTWNLLSAPMT
+1284 TWTLNWNLLNAPMT

-1304 TGTWTFTAD
+1304 TGTWTFTAN
-1313 GQSTARVQFV
+1313 GQSTACVKFV
-1323 DENGND
+1323 DENGNN
-1329 LWALAHA
+1329 LWARAHT
-1336 EANPYTSTGD
+1336 EANPYTLTGD
-1346 YESSYDFSAAEKETS
+1346 YESSYDFSAAENETT
-1361 FLINGLT
+1361 FQVDGLT

-1376 GTFDADKEDQTV
+1376 GTFGADKEDQTV
-1388 AYTGTLQ
+1388 TYTGTLQ

-1412 TVTKHYDIDT
+1412 TVTKHYDINA

-1436 NQAQVTVLT
+1436 NQAQITVLT

-1491 QVSNTE
+1491 RVSNTE

-1510 VLPEVDVNT
+1510 VLPEVDGNT
-1519 LEVELTND
+1519 LEVKLTND
-1527 YTYDSKDDDDD
+1527 YTYDSKN

-1546 IPDEDTPTTDLPDEE
+1546 IPDKDTPTTDLPDEE

-1597 NSTAW
+1597 NSATW
-1602 ILAAGVSG
+1602 ILAAGASG

>member
-45 DEAGEPL
+45 DETGEPL

-73 VDQQTTD
+73 VDQLTTD
-80 EDGQAVFTIL
+80 EDGQAVFTIQ
-90 QERSYMAHADGGDGE
+90 QERSYKAHADGGDGE
-105 PTFRLDAT
+105 PTFRLDAA

-134 SMAPVSNGKHYNTTV
+134 SMAPASNSKDCNTTV

-155 SLSVI
+155 YPYSVI
-160 ENAQVTVNHW
+160 ENAQVTVSHGL
-170 FTGETYTATTNRRGE
+170 TKMTATTDSDGK
-185 AHFNLPG
+185 ACFDLPR
-192 KWTDYTVTVTADGY
+192 KTLIDYSVSVTADGY
-206 EQGTGS
+206 QGKSDS
-212 VNACEKTTIYL
+212 VNKGDSITIYL
-223 SRDNSQSGD
+223 SRDGQSGD

-254 QEMTPSTSI
+254 QEMMPGTSI
-263 QVDGTK
+263 QVDGSQ

-276 ATDGSNPVTDFTDA
+276 ATDYSNPVTDFTDA

-299 AIQNAPSSLTLNKH
+299 TIDSAPSSLKLNRH

-318 SAIQAAKANGCTM
+318 NAIQAAKNNGCTM
-331 EFHYSQFSSEYKTRT
+331 EFHYSQFAPEYKTRT

-352 KTELNISYEW
+352 KTELSISYQW
-362 DNAPSSGVTLPAD
+362 TGAPSGVTRPAAAK
-375 DTVTYGDPYTVDSTY
+375 VTYGDPYKVDQTY
-390 RKGSTVTVGNTTY
+390 FQGKTFTEGNTTY
-403 IFSGWTASNDEAW
+403 VFSGWTPSNNEAW
-416 VSENGTT
+416 VSNDGIT

-429 VVFSGKWTVQQRTY
+429 VVFSGSWTVQQHQTY
-443 DAAFFLRIDREIQYE
+443 PASFFLRIDREIQYE
-458 DGTTSYASKDYL
+458 DGTTSYSSKGYL
-470 PEHQDD
+470 PEHQAD

-497 VVTDLTEN
+497 VVKDLTKEGV
-505 ELEDVLAKFERVSD
+505 EAVKEKFKPVSD

-525 SLTGTSAEDQRFQ
+525 SLTGDSAEDQRFQ
-538 QMVLDNFAVTSEQL
+538 KMVLDNFNVTSDQL

-561 YVAKEQDS
+561 YVAKVQDS
-569 SVCHHHVDGV
+569 TVCHHHVDGV
-579 LYNTNTGKPIQPK
+579 LYNTKTGTPIQPK

-602 TYWMDGTTEKGLTK
+602 TYWMDGDTEKGLTK

-634 ESLKKPSYGGNTYSF
+634 DSLKELSYGGNDYDF
-649 FESSSS
+649 FESIPSV
-655 ATEIAYTQDGA
+655 TEIAYSENGA
-666 TITLKYKRQVDPPRL
+666 TITLKYKRQVDPPAL
-681 EYSYTF
+681 YYSTTF
-687 QYYYKALGQDDYTLV
+687 QYYYKALGQTDYTLV
-702 DLTSEQQTAVT
+702 NLTREQQAKVT
-713 TSVGPVSEYP
+713 TRVGPVSEYP
-723 TEQALWNSIENS
+723 TKQALWNSVTT
-735 DIPVCPVA
+735 IPACPA
-743 DRAGSYAKARQ
+743 EGYSGSFSKAEPP
-754 YAEGEVALDEST
+754 YAEGEATWDEST

-793 GVVNPTPVK
+793 GVVQPTPVK
-802 TVTVSDNN
+802 TVNISADN
-810 NYGPSAPSLET
+810 NYGPSEPSPET
-821 VLGKT
+821 VLSKT
-826 DRTYLDEGDSLVYT
+826 DSTYRDEDTSRTYA
-840 RYDIYDSDLTDGQV
+840 RYDVYDHDLTNQV
-854 SQSGTVGGTGAEQL
+854 SQSGEVRGTGANKL
-868 TYTVNYYRVSFTG
+868 TYTVNYYRASFTG

-887 KTISGVPAT
+887 KTITGVPAT
-896 DTAAWAEL
+896 DTAAWEEL
-904 RELTFTVQK
+904 CELTFTVQK
-913 LVVTESADS
+913 QVEYVITDS
-922 FTGTVI
+922 FSGTV
-928 SRSEQWVDVDGL
+928 SYRSEQWVDVDDL
-940 TNISIT
+940 TNIPIT
-946 EFTGFDSKNDTY
+946 AFTGFESKNGTY

-979 LSSLGYTWSLDGEDA
+979 LSSLGYTWNLDGEEA

-999 TIAAT
+999 KVAAD
-1004 GASNTASIT
+1004 GASKTASIT
-1013 NAYTGKTYTIIFD
+1013 NDYTGKTYTIIFD
-1026 AGLHGQ
+1026 AGSHGQ
-1032 VQNQENSYMVP
+1032 VQNQEGSF
-1043 GKTTRYT
+1043 KTTEYH
-1050 WTEVTPE
+1050 WGQVKPE
-1057 TKTAYYKWSS
+1057 NQDAYYKWNSS
-1067 VVTDSGDNTST
+1067 VKDVTGST

-1087 YLEYGNT
+1087 YLEYGKT
-1094 EMAIPV
+1094 EKMAIHV
-1100 PGLKADAGWSS
+1100 PGLKADAGWSFN
-1111 DGSFYSGSTAYT
+1111 GSFDNGETAYT
-1123 TLAAAYEA
+1123 SLAAAYQA
-1131 MNDAKTTSITY
+1131 MNDAKTTSVTY
-1142 TANYTANKV
+1142 TANYTANEV
-1151 DYTVDFYYQND
+1151 TYAVDFYYQND
-1162 DGTYPTTPTAFV
+1162 DGTYTTNPTASV
-1174 TRKADTGAS
+1174 TRKADTGDS
-1183 VSVTDADKI
+1183 VSVTDADKT
-1192 PDATKNTATQ
+1192 PDTTKNTATQ
-1202 TYHFDETASNVLTA
+1202 TYHFDDETDSNVLTA
-1216 TVAGDG
+1216 TVVGDG

-1247 AVTTAY
+1247 AITKAY
-1253 PLPSNTAAYR
+1253 PLPSDPGAYR
-1263 SGVTTTNLGAPN
+1263 SGAATTNQGAAN
-1275 GTTVQTANG
+1275 GTTVRTANG
-1284 SWTLTWNLLSAPMT
+1284 TWTLNWNLLNAPMT

-1313 GQSTARVQFV
+1313 GQSAACVKFV

-1329 LWALAHA
+1329 LWARAHT
-1336 EANPYTSTGD
+1336 EANPYTRTGD
-1346 YESSYDFSAAEKETS
+1346 YETSYDFSAAEKVTS
-1361 FLINGLT
+1361 FQVDGLT

-1376 GTFDADKEDQTV
+1376 GTFGAGKADQTV
-1388 AYTGTLQ
+1388 TYTGTLQ

-1412 TVTKHYDIDT
+1412 TVTKHYDINA

-1497 QAWQDLTVTNFSF
+1497 QVWQDLTVTNFSF
-1510 VLPEVDVNT
+1510 VLPEVDGNT
-1519 LEVELTND
+1519 LEVKLTND

-1538 DDDDDPVV
+1538 DDPVV
-1546 IPDEDTPTTDLPDEE
+1546 IPDKDTPTTDLPDEE

-1597 NSTAW
+1597 NSTGW
-1602 ILAAGVSG
+1602 ILAAGASG